1 MSATCGSAR
10 RSLARAFAAPGAA
23 PVLLFV
29 EGAAGLGKTHLLREL
44 AGLPEAPDAARV
56 WWRCGADDGPPQEAE
71 DRRKPVLLLVDDVH
85 RADEDELRRLR
96 RVLAGLEPGS
106 AAAVT
111 YRPEEL
117 PVPGMPL
124 GGSAMAYP
132 FRLTVFGDRLAPWSE
147 ERVRRAAAEVL
158 GESCTAEAVSALHG
172 RTGGVPRAVVDLLA
186 VLRDQRPAFTG
197 TAAEVA
203 AAGVPARL
211 AELVLSRTYALSSS
225 HRPLV
230 WAAAV
235 LDGPA
240 ARDELIAVSGL
251 GTGPGSHA
259 LLRALESAALAEL
272 GEGRYG
278 FAVPLSAAAV
288 HPTVP
293 GPVRQDLHR
302 RAAGV
307 LSRRQ
312 PVPWAAVGAHHR
324 AAGEYRGW
332 LRAVEKAAE
341 SAAVSGRH
349 QEAIALLERTLAT
362 PGIPPQA
369 RARLAPLLARNAV
382 TGLRSDQTVEVLAQ
396 IVRDADL
403 PPAVRGEL
411 RLDLGLM
418 LCNQMGRF
426 AEGWRV
432 LEVAAAE
439 LRAVRSVLAARAMA
453 ALVTPYWPGA
463 SLDVHRGWLIKATA
477 AADDSG
483 DDAMRTAVLAN
494 HVGLAMS
501 WADPEAWDLVE
512 RLPVRST
519 DPACARQAAR
529 GLCNAADSAV
539 WLGFYRRVDGLL
551 AEGRELAT
559 RSGAPYTEHSAS
571 GTRLLQEWWT
581 GQWLGLAKR
590 CEDFVADTADMPFL
604 ASDACV
610 VRGLLAVAQGDW
622 GEARDWLSQRGTFGT
637 ENLPVPLGATA
648 AGAVIRL
655 TLARQEVA
663 DAADQARA
671 AWTVVAEKGVWPWAA
686 ELAPWAVEALARA
699 GDRATAHAMVRDF
712 AQGLG
717 AADAPAARAALTW
730 SRAVLA
736 ESEALAEGRPDGLL
750 AAAEAY
756 RKAAAA
762 YGELPRPYSQALTT
776 EGAGRCVL
784 AADAA
789 GGARAAGVGCPDY
802 AEDGAGRTGA
812 GGPAAGGPDAGG
824 PDAGGRAGEE
834 RPGRTGPA
842 GPQDSTGPEDPVHPA
857 DQADAAHPA
866 ASAHPADP
874 AHAGRPE
881 HPGGSAHP
889 GGPAHPGDPT
899 IPEPPGDPAD
909 LAHPG
914 NPAAPGDPVAPARP
928 TDPVHPGDPAASAH
942 PTHPAR
948 PSDPA
953 PPRDPDGP
961 AAPAAPAA
969 PTCDRAAT
977 ASAIA
982 ALESCAQRFTEL
994 GAVWDATRARALLR
1008 TRQPARKGRPPGR
1021 PSHSDQLSP
1030 REAEVAQL
1038 ASSGLTNREIA
1049 ATLHLSPRTVEQHI
1063 AGAMR
1068 KTGALSRRDLP
1079 HQL

>member
-1 MSATCGSAR
+1 MIATCGSAR
-10 RSLARAFAAPGAA
+10 RSLARAFAAPDAG

-44 AGLPEAPDAARV
+44 AELPETPDVARL
-56 WWRCGADDGPPQEAE
+56 WWRCGAEGGRPEE
-71 DRRKPVLLLVDDVH
+71 DEVWREPALLLVDDVH
-85 RADEDELRRLR
+85 RADQDELRRLR
-96 RVLAGLEPGS
+96 RVLAGMEPGS

-124 GGSAMAYP
+124 GGSAMTYP
-132 FRLTVFGDRLAPWSE
+132 FRLTVLGDRLAPWDE

-158 GESCTAEAVSALHG
+158 GEGESCTAEAVSALRE

-186 VLRDQRPAFTG
+186 MLREQRPAFTG

-211 AELVLSRTYALSSS
+211 AELVLSRTYAVSPA

-251 GTGPGSHA
+251 GAVPGGDA

-278 FAVPLSAAAV
+278 FAVPLAADAV
-288 HPTVP
+288 RDTVP

-341 SAAVSGRH
+341 SAAASGRH
-349 QEAIALLERTLAT
+349 QEAITLLERTLAT

-382 TGLRSDQTVEVLAQ
+382 TGLRSDQTVEVLEQ

-418 LCNQMGRF
+418 LSNQMGRF

-439 LRAVRSVLAARAMA
+439 LREVRSVLAARAMA

-463 SLDVHRGWLIKATA
+463 SLDVHRGWLIKAAA

-512 RLPVRST
+512 RLPVQST

-551 AEGRELAT
+551 TEGRELAT

-604 ASDACV
+604 SSDAYV

-622 GEARDWLSQRGTFGT
+622 GEARAWLSQRGTFGT

-663 DAADQARA
+663 DAAEQARS
-671 AWTVVAEKGVWPWAA
+671 AWTVVADKGVWPWAA

-699 GDRATAHAMVRDF
+699 GDTATAHVMVRDF

-717 AADAPAARAALTW
+717 DADAPAARAALSW

-736 ESEALAEGRPDGLL
+736 ESEALAEGRPDGLP
-750 AAAEAY
+750 AAAETY

-762 YGELPRPYSQALTT
+762 YAELPRPYSQALTT
-776 EGAGRCVL
+776 ECAARCEL
-784 AADAA
+784 AADAE
-789 GGARAAGVGCPDY
+789 GGAVESAAAG
-802 AEDGAGRTGA
+802 
-812 GGPAAGGPDAGG
+812 
-824 PDAGGRAGEE
+824 AGES
-834 RPGRTGPA
+834 RTGPA
-842 GPQDSTGPEDPVHPA
+842 
-857 DQADAAHPA
+857 
-866 ASAHPADP
+866 ASA
-874 AHAGRPE
+874 GRE
-881 HPGGSAHP
+881 
-889 GGPAHPGDPT
+889 GPP
-899 IPEPPGDPAD
+899 
-909 LAHPG
+909 
-914 NPAAPGDPVAPARP
+914 NP
-928 TDPVHPGDPAASAH
+928 S
-942 PTHPAR
+942 
-948 PSDPA
+948 
-953 PPRDPDGP
+953 
-961 AAPAAPAA
+961 
-969 PTCDRAAT
+969 

-982 ALESCAQRFTEL
+982 ELESCAQHFTDL

-1008 TRQPARKGRPPGR
+1008 TRQPAKKGRPPGR

-1068 KTGALSRRDLP
+1068 KTGALSRRDLA
-1079 HQL
+1079 HRL

>member
-1 MSATCGSAR
+1 MIATCGSAR
-10 RSLARAFAAPGAA
+10 RSLARAFATPDAG

-44 AGLPEAPDAARV
+44 AELPETPDVARL
-56 WWRCGADDGPPQEAE
+56 WWRCGADGGRPEPAEGEAWRE
-71 DRRKPVLLLVDDVH
+71 PTLLLVDDVH

-96 RVLAGLEPGS
+96 RVLAGMEPGS

-124 GGSAMAYP
+124 GGSAMTYP
-132 FRLTVFGDRLAPWSE
+132 FRLTVLRDRLAPWDE
-147 ERVRRAAAEVL
+147 ERVRRAAAEVMGE
-158 GESCTAEAVSALHG
+158 GESCTAEAVSALRE

-186 VLRDQRPAFTG
+186 MLREQRPAFTG

-211 AELVLSRTYALSSS
+211 AELVLSRTYAVSPA

-251 GTGPGSHA
+251 GAVPGGDA

-272 GEGRYG
+272 GEGRFG
-278 FAVPLSAAAV
+278 FAVPLAADAV
-288 HPTVP
+288 RDTVP

-341 SAAVSGRH
+341 SAAASGRH
-349 QEAIALLERTLAT
+349 QEAITLLERTLAT

-382 TGLRSDQTVEVLAQ
+382 TGLRSDQTVEVLEQ

-418 LCNQMGRF
+418 LSNQMGRF

-439 LRAVRSVLAARAMA
+439 LREVRSVLAARAMA

-463 SLDVHRGWLIKATA
+463 SLDVHRGWLIKAAA

-512 RLPVRST
+512 RLPVQST

-551 AEGRELAT
+551 TEGRELAT

-604 ASDACV
+604 ASDAYV

-622 GEARDWLSQRGTFGT
+622 GEARAWLSQRGTFGT

-663 DAADQARA
+663 DAAEQARA
-671 AWTVVAEKGVWPWAA
+671 AWTVVAGKGVWPWAA

-699 GDRATAHAMVRDF
+699 GDTATAHAMVRDF

-717 AADAPAARAALTW
+717 DADAPAARAALAW

-736 ESEALAEGRPDGLL
+736 ENEALAEGRPDRLPR
-750 AAAEAY
+750 AAETY

-762 YGELPRPYSQALTT
+762 YAELPRPYSQALTT
-776 EGAGRCVL
+776 ECAARCEL
-784 AADAA
+784 AADAE
-789 GGARAAGVGCPDY
+789 GGAG
-802 AEDGAGRTGA
+802 ES
-812 GGPAAGGPDAGG
+812 AAGG
-824 PDAGGRAGEE
+824 AGEE
-834 RPGRTGPA
+834 RTG
-842 GPQDSTGPEDPVHPA
+842 
-857 DQADAAHPA
+857 PA
-866 ASAHPADP
+866 ASA
-874 AHAGRPE
+874 GPE
-881 HPGGSAHP
+881 S
-889 GGPAHPGDPT
+889 
-899 IPEPPGDPAD
+899 PP
-909 LAHPG
+909 
-914 NPAAPGDPVAPARP
+914 NP
-928 TDPVHPGDPAASAH
+928 S
-942 PTHPAR
+942 
-948 PSDPA
+948 
-953 PPRDPDGP
+953 
-961 AAPAAPAA
+961 
-969 PTCDRAAT
+969 

-982 ALESCAQRFTEL
+982 ELESCAQHFTDL
-994 GAVWDATRARALLR
+994 GAVWDATRSRALLR
-1008 TRQPARKGRPPGR
+1008 TRQPAKKGRPPGR

-1063 AGAMR
+1063 ASAMR
-1068 KTGALSRRDLP
+1068 KTGALSRRDLA
-1079 HQL
+1079 HRL

>member
-1 MSATCGSAR
+1 MADVIATCGSAR
-10 RSLARAFAAPGAA
+10 RSLARAFADRDAG

-29 EGAAGLGKTHLLREL
+29 EGSAGLGKTHLLRGL
-44 AGLPEAPDAARV
+44 AELPETPDVARL
-56 WWRCGADDGPPQEAE
+56 WWRCGAAGGGPEEDEAWRE
-71 DRRKPVLLLVDDVH
+71 PTLLLVDDVH
-85 RADEDELRRLR
+85 QADEDELRRLR
-96 RVLAGLEPGS
+96 RVLAGMEPGS
-106 AAAVT
+106 AAAVA

-124 GGSAMAYP
+124 GGTAMTYP
-132 FRLTVFGDRLAPWSE
+132 FRLTVLRDRLAPWDE

-158 GESCTAEAVSALHG
+158 GGSESCTAEAVSALRE

-186 VLRDQRPAFTG
+186 MLREQRPAFTG

-203 AAGVPARL
+203 AAGVPTRL
-211 AELVLSRTYALSSS
+211 AELVLSRTYALSPA

-240 ARDELIAVSGL
+240 ARDDLIAVAGL
-251 GTGPGSHA
+251 GAVPGSDA

-278 FAVPLSAAAV
+278 FAVPLAAAAV
-288 HPTVP
+288 RDTVP

-302 RAAGV
+302 RAARV
-307 LSRRQ
+307 LRRGQ
-312 PVPWAAVGAHHR
+312 PVAWAAVGEHHR
-324 AAGEYRGW
+324 AAGDYRGW

-341 SAAVSGRH
+341 SAASSGRH
-349 QEAIALLERTLAT
+349 QEAITLLERTLAT

-382 TGLRSDQTVEVLAQ
+382 TGLRSDQTVEVLEQ

-418 LCNQMGRF
+418 LSNQMGRF
-426 AEGWRV
+426 EEGWRV

-439 LRAVRSVLAARAMA
+439 LREVRSALAARAMA

-463 SLDVHRGWLIKATA
+463 SLDVHRGWLIKASA

-501 WADPEAWDLVE
+501 WADPEAWDLVA
-512 RLPVRST
+512 RLPVQST
-519 DPACARQAAR
+519 DPACVRQAAR

-571 GTRLLQEWWT
+571 GTRLLQEFWT

-590 CEDFVADTADMPFL
+590 CEEFVADTADMPFL
-604 ASDACV
+604 SSDAYV

-622 GEARDWLSQRGTFGT
+622 GEARSWLSQRGTFGT

-663 DAADQARA
+663 DAAEQARA

-699 GDRATAHAMVRDF
+699 GDTATAHAMVRDF

-717 AADAPAARAALTW
+717 EADAPAARAALSW

-736 ESEALAEGRPDGLL
+736 ESEALGEGRPDGLL
-750 AAAEAY
+750 AAAETY

-762 YGELPRPYSQALTT
+762 YAELPRPYSQALTT

-789 GGARAAGVGCPDY
+789 GGGGEAGD
-802 AEDGAGRTGA
+802 
-812 GGPAAGGPDAGG
+812 
-824 PDAGGRAGEE
+824 
-834 RPGRTGPA
+834 
-842 GPQDSTGPEDPVHPA
+842 
-857 DQADAAHPA
+857 
-866 ASAHPADP
+866 
-874 AHAGRPE
+874 
-881 HPGGSAHP
+881 GGSDESSS
-889 GGPAHPGDPT
+889 GT
-899 IPEPPGDPAD
+899 
-909 LAHPG
+909 
-914 NPAAPGDPVAPARP
+914 
-928 TDPVHPGDPAASAH
+928 
-942 PTHPAR
+942 
-948 PSDPA
+948 
-953 PPRDPDGP
+953 
-961 AAPAAPAA
+961 AAPAGSEGPASPPGSA
-969 PTCDRAAT
+969 CDRAAT

-982 ALESCAQRFTEL
+982 ELESCAQQFTDL

-1068 KTGALSRRDLP
+1068 KTGALSRRDLA
-1079 HQL
+1079 HRL

>member
-1 MSATCGSAR
+1 MVGPGPGTTESEGGDVIATYGSALR
-10 RSLARAFAAPGAA
+10 FLARACADRDAE
-23 PVLLFV
+23 PVLLYV
-29 EGAAGLGKTHLLREL
+29 EGSAGLGKSHLLREL
-44 AGLPEAPDAARV
+44 ADLPGTPDVART
-56 WWRCGADDGPPQEAE
+56 WWRCGADGGQPEEDGFWREPT
-71 DRRKPVLLLVDDVH
+71 LLLVDDAH
-85 RADEDELRRLR
+85 RAGEDELRRLR

-106 AAAVT
+106 AATVT

-124 GGSAMAYP
+124 GGSAMTYP
-132 FRLTVFGDRLAPWSE
+132 DRLTVLGHRLAPWDE
-147 ERVRRAAAEVL
+147 EHVRRTAAEAL
-158 GESCTAEAVSALHG
+158 GESALTAEAVKALRE

-186 VLRDQRPAFTG
+186 MLREQRPAFTG

-203 AAGVPARL
+203 AAGVPVRP
-211 AELVLSRTYALSSS
+211 AELVLSRTYALSSA

-251 GTGPGSHA
+251 GAVPGGGA
-259 LLRALESAALAEL
+259 LLRALESAALTEL

-278 FAVPLSAAAV
+278 FAVPLVASAVRA
-288 HPTVP
+288 TVP

-312 PVPWAAVGAHHR
+312 PVAWAAVGEHLR
-324 AAGEYRGW
+324 AAGEYRRW
-332 LRAVEKAAE
+332 LRTVEKAAE
-341 SAAVSGRH
+341 SAAASGRH
-349 QEAIALLERTLAT
+349 QEAITLLERTLAT
-362 PGIPPQA
+362 PGIPPQD

-396 IVRDADL
+396 IVQDAAL

-418 LCNQMGRF
+418 LCNQMGRYT
-426 AEGWRV
+426 EGWQV
-432 LEVAAAE
+432 LQIAAAE
-439 LRAVRSVLAARAMA
+439 LREVRSVLAARAMA

-463 SLDVHRGWLIKATA
+463 SLDVHRGWLIKAVA

-483 DDAMRTAVLAN
+483 DEAMRTAVLAN

-501 WADPEAWDLVE
+501 WADPEAWDLVR

-539 WLGFYRRVDGLL
+539 WLGFYGRVDGLL
-551 AEGRELAT
+551 TEGRKLAMRT
-559 RSGAPYTEHSAS
+559 GAPYTEHSAS

-590 CEDFVADTADMPFL
+590 CEDFIADTADMPFL
-604 ASDACV
+604 ASDAYV

-622 GEARDWLSQRGTFGT
+622 AEARSWLSQRGTFGT

-655 TLARQEVA
+655 TLARQEVT
-663 DAADQARA
+663 AAAEQARA
-671 AWTVVAEKGVWPWAA
+671 AWAVVAEKGVWPWAA

-699 GDRATAHAMVRDF
+699 GDTDTAHAMVRDF
-712 AQGLG
+712 ARGLG
-717 AADAPAARAALTW
+717 EGDAPAARAALVW

-736 ESEALAEGRPDGLL
+736 ESEALAQGRPSGLL
-750 AAAEAY
+750 TAAESY
-756 RKAAAA
+756 RQASAA
-762 YGELPRPYSQALTT
+762 YAELPRPYSQALTT

-784 AADAA
+784 AADTAGEAGAGEAGAGLA
-789 GGARAAGVGCPDY
+789 GGD
-802 AEDGAGRTGA
+802 T
-812 GGPAAGGPDAGG
+812 
-824 PDAGGRAGEE
+824 
-834 RPGRTGPA
+834 
-842 GPQDSTGPEDPVHPA
+842 
-857 DQADAAHPA
+857 A
-866 ASAHPADP
+866 ASTVPVPDH
-874 AHAGRPE
+874 
-881 HPGGSAHP
+881 
-889 GGPAHPGDPT
+889 GP
-899 IPEPPGDPAD
+899 
-909 LAHPG
+909 
-914 NPAAPGDPVAPARP
+914 
-928 TDPVHPGDPAASAH
+928 
-942 PTHPAR
+942 
-948 PSDPA
+948 
-953 PPRDPDGP
+953 
-961 AAPAAPAA
+961 
-969 PTCDRAAT
+969 T

-982 ALESCAQRFTEL
+982 ELESCAQHFTDL

-1008 TRQPARKGRPPGR
+1008 TRQPAKKGRPPGR

-1068 KTGALSRRDLP
+1068 KTGALSRRDLAHRLRRTP
-1079 HQL
+1079 

>member
-1 MSATCGSAR
+1 MIATCGSAR
-10 RSLARAFAAPGAA
+10 RSLARALAAPDAG

-44 AGLPEAPDAARV
+44 ADLPETPDVARL
-56 WWRCGADDGPPQEAE
+56 WWRCGVDGGRPEPAE
-71 DRRKPVLLLVDDVH
+71 GEVWREPTLLLVDDVH

-96 RVLAGLEPGS
+96 RVLAGMEHGS

-124 GGSAMAYP
+124 GGSAMTYP
-132 FRLTVFGDRLAPWSE
+132 FRLTVLRNRLAPWDE
-147 ERVRRAAAEVL
+147 ERVRRAAAEAL
-158 GESCTAEAVSALHG
+158 GEGAGCTAEAVSALCE

-186 VLRDQRPAFTG
+186 ILREQRPAFTG
-197 TAAEVA
+197 TAAEVT

-211 AELVLSRTYALSSS
+211 AELVLSRTYAVPSA

-240 ARDELIAVSGL
+240 ARDELIGVSGL
-251 GTGPGSHA
+251 GAVPGGDA

-278 FAVPLSAAAV
+278 FAVPLAASAVRDA
-288 HPTVP
+288 VP

-312 PVPWAAVGAHHR
+312 PVPWAVVGAHHR

-341 SAAVSGRH
+341 SAAASGRH
-349 QEAIALLERTLAT
+349 QEAITLLERTLAT

-396 IVRDADL
+396 IVQDADL

-418 LCNQMGRF
+418 LSNQMGRF

-439 LRAVRSVLAARAMA
+439 LREVRSVLAARAMA

-463 SLDVHRGWLIKATA
+463 SLDVHRGWLIKAAA

-512 RLPVRST
+512 RLPVQST

-604 ASDACV
+604 ASDAYV

-622 GEARDWLSQRGTFGT
+622 GEARAWLSQRGTFGT

-663 DAADQARA
+663 DAAEQARA

-699 GDRATAHAMVRDF
+699 GDTATAHTMVRDF

-717 AADAPAARAALTW
+717 DADAPAARAALAW
-730 SRAVLA
+730 SRAALA
-736 ESEALAEGRPDGLL
+736 ESEALAEGRPDGLP

-762 YGELPRPYSQALTT
+762 YAELPRPYSRTLTT
-776 EGAGRCVL
+776 ECAARCVL
-784 AADAA
+784 AADAM
-789 GGARAAGVGCPDY
+789 GGAK
-802 AEDGAGRTGA
+802 E
-812 GGPAAGGPDAGG
+812 PAAVC
-824 PDAGGRAGEE
+824 AGEGHS
-834 RPGRTGPA
+834 GRTGPA
-842 GPQDSTGPEDPVHPA
+842 
-857 DQADAAHPA
+857 
-866 ASAHPADP
+866 ASAC
-874 AHAGRPE
+874 PE
-881 HPGGSAHP
+881 
-889 GGPAHPGDPT
+889 GPPDPT
-899 IPEPPGDPAD
+899 AW
-909 LAHPG
+909 A
-914 NPAAPGDPVAPARP
+914 VAE
-928 TDPVHPGDPAASAH
+928 
-942 PTHPAR
+942 
-948 PSDPA
+948 
-953 PPRDPDGP
+953 
-961 AAPAAPAA
+961 
-969 PTCDRAAT
+969 
-977 ASAIA
+977 
-982 ALESCAQRFTEL
+982 LESCAQHFTDL

-1008 TRQPARKGRPPGR
+1008 TRQPAKKGRPPGR

-1038 ASSGLTNREIA
+1038 AASGLTNREIA

-1068 KTGALSRRDLP
+1068 KTGALSRRDLA
-1079 HQL
+1079 HRI

>member
-1 MSATCGSAR
+1 MIATCGSAR
-10 RSLARAFAAPGAA
+10 RSLARAFAAPDAG

-44 AGLPEAPDAARV
+44 AELPGTPDVARL
-56 WWRCGADDGPPQEAE
+56 WWRCGADGGRPEPAE
-71 DRRKPVLLLVDDVH
+71 GEVWREPTLLLVDDVH

-96 RVLAGLEPGS
+96 RVLAGIKPGS

-124 GGSAMAYP
+124 GGSAMTYP
-132 FRLTVFGDRLAPWSE
+132 FRLTVLGDRLAPWGE
-147 ERVRRAAAEVL
+147 DRVRRAAAEVL
-158 GESCTAEAVSALHG
+158 GESCTAEAVSALRE

-186 VLRDQRPAFTG
+186 MLREQRPAFTG

-211 AELVLSRTYALSSS
+211 AELVLSRTYAVSSA

-251 GTGPGSHA
+251 GAVPGSDA

-278 FAVPLSAAAV
+278 FAVPLAADAV
-288 HPTVP
+288 RDTVP

-341 SAAVSGRH
+341 SAAASGRH
-349 QEAIALLERTLAT
+349 QEAITLLERTLAT

-382 TGLRSDQTVEVLAQ
+382 TGLRSDQTVEVLEQ
-396 IVRDADL
+396 IVQDADL

-418 LCNQMGRF
+418 LSNQMGRF

-439 LRAVRSVLAARAMA
+439 LREVRSVLAARAMA

-463 SLDVHRGWLIKATA
+463 SLDVHRGWLIKAAA

-512 RLPVRST
+512 RLPVQST

-604 ASDACV
+604 SSDAYV

-622 GEARDWLSQRGTFGT
+622 GEARAWLSQRGTFGT

-663 DAADQARA
+663 DAAEQARA
-671 AWTVVAEKGVWPWAA
+671 AWTVVADKGVWPWAA

-699 GDRATAHAMVRDF
+699 GDTATAHAMVRDF

-717 AADAPAARAALTW
+717 DADAPAARAALSW

-736 ESEALAEGRPDGLL
+736 ESEALAEGRPDGLP
-750 AAAEAY
+750 AAAETY

-762 YGELPRPYSQALTT
+762 YAELPRPYSQALTT
-776 EGAGRCVL
+776 ECAARCEL
-784 AADAA
+784 AADAV
-789 GGARAAGVGCPDY
+789 GGAEGGAGESAAAG
-802 AEDGAGRTGA
+802 
-812 GGPAAGGPDAGG
+812 
-824 PDAGGRAGEE
+824 AGE
-834 RPGRTGPA
+834 GRTGPA
-842 GPQDSTGPEDPVHPA
+842 
-857 DQADAAHPA
+857 
-866 ASAHPADP
+866 ASA
-874 AHAGRPE
+874 
-881 HPGGSAHP
+881 GSE
-889 GGPAHPGDPT
+889 GPP
-899 IPEPPGDPAD
+899 
-909 LAHPG
+909 
-914 NPAAPGDPVAPARP
+914 NP
-928 TDPVHPGDPAASAH
+928 
-942 PTHPAR
+942 
-948 PSDPA
+948 
-953 PPRDPDGP
+953 
-961 AAPAAPAA
+961 
-969 PTCDRAAT
+969 T

-982 ALESCAQRFTEL
+982 ELESCAQHFTDL

-1008 TRQPARKGRPPGR
+1008 TRQPAKKGRPPGR

-1068 KTGALSRRDLP
+1068 KTGALSRRDLA
-1079 HQL
+1079 HRL

>member
-1 MSATCGSAR
+1 MIATCGSAR
-10 RSLARAFAAPGAA
+10 RSLARAFAAPDAG

-44 AGLPEAPDAARV
+44 AELPGTPDVARL
-56 WWRCGADDGPPQEAE
+56 WWRCGADGGRPEPAE
-71 DRRKPVLLLVDDVH
+71 GEVWREPTLLLVDDVH

-96 RVLAGLEPGS
+96 RVLAAMEPGS

-124 GGSAMAYP
+124 GGSAMTYP
-132 FRLTVFGDRLAPWSE
+132 FRLTVLGDRLAPWDE
-147 ERVRRAAAEVL
+147 DRVRRAAAEVL
-158 GESCTAEAVSALHG
+158 GESCTAEAVSALRE

-186 VLRDQRPAFTG
+186 MLREQRPAFTG

-203 AAGVPARL
+203 TAGVPARL
-211 AELVLSRTYALSSS
+211 AELVLSRTYAVSPA

-251 GTGPGSHA
+251 GAVPGSDA

-278 FAVPLSAAAV
+278 FAVPLAADAV
-288 HPTVP
+288 RDTVP

-341 SAAVSGRH
+341 SAAASGRH
-349 QEAIALLERTLAT
+349 QEAITLLERTLAT

-382 TGLRSDQTVEVLAQ
+382 TGLRSDQTVEVLEQ

-418 LCNQMGRF
+418 LSNQMGRF

-439 LRAVRSVLAARAMA
+439 LREVRSVLAARAMA

-463 SLDVHRGWLIKATA
+463 SLDVHRGWLIKAAA

-512 RLPVRST
+512 RLPVQST

-551 AEGRELAT
+551 TEGRELAT

-604 ASDACV
+604 ASDAYV

-622 GEARDWLSQRGTFGT
+622 GEARAWLSQRGTFGT

-663 DAADQARA
+663 DAAEQARA
-671 AWTVVAEKGVWPWAA
+671 AWTVVADKGVWPWAA

-699 GDRATAHAMVRDF
+699 GDTATAHSMVRDF

-717 AADAPAARAALTW
+717 DADAPAARAALTW

-736 ESEALAEGRPDGLL
+736 ESEALAEGRPDRLPK
-750 AAAEAY
+750 AAETY

-762 YGELPRPYSQALTT
+762 YAELPRPYSQALTT
-776 EGAGRCVL
+776 ECAARCEL
-784 AADAA
+784 AADAEA
-789 GGARAAGVGCPDY
+789 GVEGGAGEPGAAG
-802 AEDGAGRTGA
+802 
-812 GGPAAGGPDAGG
+812 
-824 PDAGGRAGEE
+824 AGE
-834 RPGRTGPA
+834 GRTGPA
-842 GPQDSTGPEDPVHPA
+842 APAGPESSPN
-857 DQADAAHPA
+857 
-866 ASAHPADP
+866 SA
-874 AHAGRPE
+874 
-881 HPGGSAHP
+881 
-889 GGPAHPGDPT
+889 T
-899 IPEPPGDPAD
+899 
-909 LAHPG
+909 
-914 NPAAPGDPVAPARP
+914 
-928 TDPVHPGDPAASAH
+928 
-942 PTHPAR
+942 
-948 PSDPA
+948 
-953 PPRDPDGP
+953 
-961 AAPAAPAA
+961 
-969 PTCDRAAT
+969 T
-977 ASAIA
+977 ASAVA
-982 ALESCAQRFTEL
+982 ELECCAQHFTDL

-1068 KTGALSRRDLP
+1068 KTGALSRRDLT
-1079 HQL
+1079 HRL

>member
-1 MSATCGSAR
+1 MIATCGSAR
-10 RSLARAFAAPGAA
+10 RSLARAFAAPDAG

-29 EGAAGLGKTHLLREL
+29 EGSAGLGKTHLLREL
-44 AGLPEAPDAARV
+44 AELPETPDVARL
-56 WWRCGADDGPPQEAE
+56 WWRCGADGGRPEPAEGEAWRE
-71 DRRKPVLLLVDDVH
+71 PTLLLVDDVH

-96 RVLAGLEPGS
+96 RVLAGMEPGS

-124 GGSAMAYP
+124 GGSAMTYP
-132 FRLTVFGDRLAPWSE
+132 FRLTVLRDRLAPWDE

-158 GESCTAEAVSALHG
+158 GEGESCTAEAVSALRE

-186 VLRDQRPAFTG
+186 MLREQRPAFTG

-211 AELVLSRTYALSSS
+211 AELVLSRTYAVSPA

-251 GTGPGSHA
+251 GAVPGGDA

-278 FAVPLSAAAV
+278 FAVPLAADAV
-288 HPTVP
+288 RDTVP
-293 GPVRQDLHR
+293 GSVRQDLHR

-341 SAAVSGRH
+341 SAAASGRH
-349 QEAIALLERTLAT
+349 QEAITLLERTLAT

-382 TGLRSDQTVEVLAQ
+382 TGLRSDQTVEVLEQ
-396 IVRDADL
+396 IVQDADL

-418 LCNQMGRF
+418 LSNQMGRF

-439 LRAVRSVLAARAMA
+439 LREVRSVLAARAMA

-463 SLDVHRGWLIKATA
+463 SLDVHRGWLIKAAA

-512 RLPVRST
+512 RLPVQST

-551 AEGRELAT
+551 TEGRELAT

-604 ASDACV
+604 ASDAYV

-622 GEARDWLSQRGTFGT
+622 VEARAWLSQRGTFGT

-663 DAADQARA
+663 DAAEKARA
-671 AWTVVAEKGVWPWAA
+671 AWTVVADKGVWPWAA

-699 GDRATAHAMVRDF
+699 GDTATAHAMVRDF

-717 AADAPAARAALTW
+717 DADAPAARAALSW

-736 ESEALAEGRPDGLL
+736 ESEAMAEGRPDSLS
-750 AAAEAY
+750 AAAETY

-762 YGELPRPYSQALTT
+762 YAELPRPYSQALTT
-776 EGAGRCVL
+776 ECAARCEL
-784 AADAA
+784 AADAE
-789 GGARAAGVGCPDY
+789 GGAGESAAAG
-802 AEDGAGRTGA
+802 
-812 GGPAAGGPDAGG
+812 
-824 PDAGGRAGEE
+824 AGE
-834 RPGRTGPA
+834 GRTGPA
-842 GPQDSTGPEDPVHPA
+842 ASAGPQGPP
-857 DQADAAHPA
+857 
-866 ASAHPADP
+866 
-874 AHAGRPE
+874 
-881 HPGGSAHP
+881 
-889 GGPAHPGDPT
+889 
-899 IPEPPGDPAD
+899 
-909 LAHPG
+909 
-914 NPAAPGDPVAPARP
+914 NP
-928 TDPVHPGDPAASAH
+928 
-942 PTHPAR
+942 
-948 PSDPA
+948 
-953 PPRDPDGP
+953 
-961 AAPAAPAA
+961 
-969 PTCDRAAT
+969 
-977 ASAIA
+977 SAIA
-982 ALESCAQRFTEL
+982 ELESCAQHFTDL

-1008 TRQPARKGRPPGR
+1008 TWQPARKGRPPGR

-1068 KTGALSRRDLP
+1068 KTGALSRRDLA
-1079 HQL
+1079 HRL

>member
-1 MSATCGSAR
+1 MGLGITVVGPGHGTTESEGGDVIATCGSAR
-10 RSLARAFAAPGAA
+10 RSLARAFAAPDAG

-44 AGLPEAPDAARV
+44 ADLPETPDVARL
-56 WWRCGADDGPPQEAE
+56 WWRCGAEGGRPEE
-71 DRRKPVLLLVDDVH
+71 DEVWREPALLLVDDVH

-96 RVLAGLEPGS
+96 RVLEGMEPGS

-124 GGSAMAYP
+124 GGSAMTYP
-132 FRLTVFGDRLAPWSE
+132 FRLTVLGDRLAPWDE
-147 ERVRRAAAEVL
+147 ERVRRAAADVL
-158 GESCTAEAVSALHG
+158 GESCTAEVVSALRE

-186 VLRDQRPAFTG
+186 MLREQRPGFTG

-211 AELVLSRTYALSSS
+211 AELVLSRTYAVSSA

-240 ARDELIAVSGL
+240 ARDELIGVSGL
-251 GTGPGSHA
+251 GAVPGSDA
-259 LLRALESAALAEL
+259 LLRALASAALAEL

-278 FAVPLSAAAV
+278 FAVPLAAGAV
-288 HPTVP
+288 RDTVP

-312 PVPWAAVGAHHR
+312 PVPWAAVSAHHR

-341 SAAVSGRH
+341 SASASGRH
-349 QEAIALLERTLAT
+349 QEAITLLERTLAT

-396 IVRDADL
+396 IVQDADL

-418 LCNQMGRF
+418 LSNQMGRF

-439 LRAVRSVLAARAMA
+439 LREVRSVLAARAMA

-463 SLDVHRGWLIKATA
+463 SLDVHRGWLIKAAA

-512 RLPVRST
+512 RLPVQST

-604 ASDACV
+604 ASDAYV

-622 GEARDWLSQRGTFGT
+622 GEARAWLSQRGTFGT

-663 DAADQARA
+663 DAAEQARA

-699 GDRATAHAMVRDF
+699 GDTDTAHAMVRDF

-717 AADAPAARAALTW
+717 DADAPAARAALAW

-736 ESEALAEGRPDGLL
+736 ENEALAEGRPDRLP
-750 AAAEAY
+750 AAAETY

-762 YGELPRPYSQALTT
+762 YAALPRPYSEALTT
-776 EGAGRCVL
+776 ECAARCVL
-784 AADAA
+784 AADTV
-789 GGARAAGVGCPDY
+789 GGEA
-802 AEDGAGRTGA
+802 
-812 GGPAAGGPDAGG
+812 PAHSAD
-824 PDAGGRAGEE
+824 
-834 RPGRTGPA
+834 PA
-842 GPQDSTGPEDPVHPA
+842 GPKA
-857 DQADAAHPA
+857 LA
-866 ASAHPADP
+866 ASASPAD
-874 AHAGRPE
+874 E
-881 HPGGSAHP
+881 
-889 GGPAHPGDPT
+889 
-899 IPEPPGDPAD
+899 
-909 LAHPG
+909 
-914 NPAAPGDPVAPARP
+914 
-928 TDPVHPGDPAASAH
+928 
-942 PTHPAR
+942 
-948 PSDPA
+948 
-953 PPRDPDGP
+953 
-961 AAPAAPAA
+961 
-969 PTCDRAAT
+969 RATA

-982 ALESCAQRFTEL
+982 ELESCAQHFTDL

-1068 KTGALSRRDLP
+1068 KTGALSRRDLA
-1079 HQL
+1079 HRL

>member
-29 EGAAGLGKTHLLREL
+29 EGAAGLGKTHMLREL

-56 WWRCGADDGPPQEAE
+56 WWRCGADDGPPPEAE
-71 DRRKPVLLLVDDVH
+71 DRREPILLLVDDVH

-124 GGSAMAYP
+124 GGSGMAYP

-211 AELVLSRTYALSSS
+211 AELVLSRTYALSSA

-251 GTGPGSHA
+251 GAGPGSHA

-789 GGARAAGVGCPDY
+789 GGAREAGVGCPDY

-812 GGPAAGGPDAGG
+812 GGPAAGG
-824 PDAGGRAGEE
+824 RAGEE
-834 RPGRTGPA
+834 RPGRTGPADPA

-874 AHAGRPE
+874 AHAEGPE

-889 GGPAHPGDPT
+889 GDPAASAH
-899 IPEPPGDPAD
+899 PAD

-914 NPAAPGDPVAPARP
+914 NPAAPGDPAAPARP

-942 PTHPAR
+942 PSHPAR

-953 PPRDPDGP
+953 PPMDPDDP
-961 AAPAAPAA
+961 AAPAS
-969 PTCDRAAT
+969 DRAAT

>member
-1 MSATCGSAR
+1 MIATCGSAR
-10 RSLARAFAAPGAA
+10 RSLARAFAAPDAG

-44 AGLPEAPDAARV
+44 AELPGTPDVARL
-56 WWRCGADDGPPQEAE
+56 WWRCGADGGRPEPAE
-71 DRRKPVLLLVDDVH
+71 GEVWREPTLLLVDDVH

-96 RVLAGLEPGS
+96 RVLAAMEPGS

-124 GGSAMAYP
+124 GGSAMTYP
-132 FRLTVFGDRLAPWSE
+132 FRLTVLGDRLAPWDE
-147 ERVRRAAAEVL
+147 DRVRRAAAEVL
-158 GESCTAEAVSALHG
+158 GESCTAEAVSAL
-172 RTGGVPRAVVDLLA
+172 RERSGGVPRAVVDLLA
-186 VLRDQRPAFTG
+186 MLREQRPAFTG

-211 AELVLSRTYALSSS
+211 AELVLSRTYAVSPA

-251 GTGPGSHA
+251 GAVPGSDA

-278 FAVPLSAAAV
+278 FAVPLAADAV
-288 HPTVP
+288 RDTVP

-341 SAAVSGRH
+341 SAAKSGRH
-349 QEAIALLERTLAT
+349 QEAITLLERTLAT

-382 TGLRSDQTVEVLAQ
+382 TGLRSDQTVEVLEQ

-418 LCNQMGRF
+418 LSNQMGRF

-439 LRAVRSVLAARAMA
+439 LREVRSVLAARAMA

-463 SLDVHRGWLIKATA
+463 SLDVHRGWLIKAAA

-512 RLPVRST
+512 RLPVQST

-551 AEGRELAT
+551 TEGRELAT

-604 ASDACV
+604 SSDAYV

-622 GEARDWLSQRGTFGT
+622 GEARAWLSQRGTFGT

-663 DAADQARA
+663 DAAEQARA
-671 AWTVVAEKGVWPWAA
+671 AWTVVADKGVWPWAA

-699 GDRATAHAMVRDF
+699 GDTATAHSMVRDF

-717 AADAPAARAALTW
+717 DADAPAARAALTW

-736 ESEALAEGRPDGLL
+736 ESEALAEGRPDGLP
-750 AAAEAY
+750 AAAETY

-762 YGELPRPYSQALTT
+762 YAELPRPYSQALTT
-776 EGAGRCVL
+776 ECAARCVL
-784 AADAA
+784 AADTEGGAEGGAGESAAA
-789 GGARAAGVGCPDY
+789 G
-802 AEDGAGRTGA
+802 
-812 GGPAAGGPDAGG
+812 
-824 PDAGGRAGEE
+824 AGE
-834 RPGRTGPA
+834 GR
-842 GPQDSTGPEDPVHPA
+842 S
-857 DQADAAHPA
+857 
-866 ASAHPADP
+866 
-874 AHAGRPE
+874 
-881 HPGGSAHP
+881 
-889 GGPAHPGDPT
+889 
-899 IPEPPGDPAD
+899 
-909 LAHPG
+909 
-914 NPAAPGDPVAPARP
+914 
-928 TDPVHPGDPAASAH
+928 
-942 PTHPAR
+942 
-948 PSDPA
+948 
-953 PPRDPDGP
+953 GP
-961 AAPAAPAA
+961 AAPAGPESPPNPA
-969 PTCDRAAT
+969 TT

-982 ALESCAQRFTEL
+982 ELESCAQHFTDL

-1008 TRQPARKGRPPGR
+1008 TRQPAKKGRPPGR

-1068 KTGALSRRDLP
+1068 KTGALSRRDLT
-1079 HQL
+1079 HRL

>member
-1 MSATCGSAR
+1 MIATCGSAR
-10 RSLARAFAAPGAA
+10 RSLARAFAAPDAG

-44 AGLPEAPDAARV
+44 ADLPETPDVARL
-56 WWRCGADDGPPQEAE
+56 WWRCGTDGGRPEQDEGEVWREPT
-71 DRRKPVLLLVDDVH
+71 LLLVDDVH

-96 RVLAGLEPGS
+96 RVLAGMEPGS

-124 GGSAMAYP
+124 GGSAMTYP
-132 FRLTVFGDRLAPWSE
+132 FRLTVLGDRLAPWDE

-158 GESCTAEAVSALHG
+158 GEGESCTAEAVSALCE

-186 VLRDQRPAFTG
+186 MLREQRPAFTG

-211 AELVLSRTYALSSS
+211 AELVLCRTYAVSSA

-251 GTGPGSHA
+251 GAAPGGDA

-278 FAVPLSAAAV
+278 FAVPLAAAAV
-288 HPTVP
+288 RDTVP

-302 RAAGV
+302 RAAGI

-341 SAAVSGRH
+341 SAAASGRH
-349 QEAIALLERTLAT
+349 QEAITLLERTLAT

-382 TGLRSDQTVEVLAQ
+382 TGLRSDQTVEVLEQ

-418 LCNQMGRF
+418 LSNQMGRF

-439 LRAVRSVLAARAMA
+439 LREVRSVLAARAMA

-463 SLDVHRGWLIKATA
+463 SLDVHRGWLIKAAA

-512 RLPVRST
+512 RLPVQST

-604 ASDACV
+604 SSDAYV

-622 GEARDWLSQRGTFGT
+622 GEARAWLSQRGTFGT

-663 DAADQARA
+663 DAAEQARA

-699 GDRATAHAMVRDF
+699 GDTATAHSMVRDF

-717 AADAPAARAALTW
+717 DADAPAARAALAW

-736 ESEALAEGRPDGLL
+736 ENEALAEGRPDGLP
-750 AAAEAY
+750 AAAETY

-762 YGELPRPYSQALTT
+762 YAELPRPYSQALTT
-776 EGAGRCVL
+776 ECAARCEL

-789 GGARAAGVGCPDY
+789 GGAEG
-802 AEDGAGRTGA
+802 GAGESAASGA
-812 GGPAAGGPDAGG
+812 G
-824 PDAGGRAGEE
+824 E
-834 RPGRTGPA
+834 GRTGPA
-842 GPQDSTGPEDPVHPA
+842 APAGPE
-857 DQADAAHPA
+857 
-866 ASAHPADP
+866 
-874 AHAGRPE
+874 
-881 HPGGSAHP
+881 
-889 GGPAHPGDPT
+889 GPP
-899 IPEPPGDPAD
+899 
-909 LAHPG
+909 
-914 NPAAPGDPVAPARP
+914 NP
-928 TDPVHPGDPAASAH
+928 
-942 PTHPAR
+942 
-948 PSDPA
+948 
-953 PPRDPDGP
+953 
-961 AAPAAPAA
+961 
-969 PTCDRAAT
+969 T

-982 ALESCAQRFTEL
+982 ELESCAQHFTDL

-1008 TRQPARKGRPPGR
+1008 TRQPAKKGRPPGR

-1068 KTGALSRRDLP
+1068 KTGALSRRDLA
-1079 HQL
+1079 HRL

>member
-1 MSATCGSAR
+1 MIATCGSAR
-10 RSLARAFAAPGAA
+10 RSLARAFAAPDAG

-44 AGLPEAPDAARV
+44 AELPGTPDVARL
-56 WWRCGADDGPPQEAE
+56 WWRCGADGGRPEPAE
-71 DRRKPVLLLVDDVH
+71 GEVWREPTLLLVDDVH

-96 RVLAGLEPGS
+96 RVLAGIKPGS

-124 GGSAMAYP
+124 GGSAMTYP
-132 FRLTVFGDRLAPWSE
+132 FRLTVLGDRLAPWGE
-147 ERVRRAAAEVL
+147 DRVRRAAAEVL
-158 GESCTAEAVSALHG
+158 GESCTAEAVSALRE

-186 VLRDQRPAFTG
+186 MLREQRPAFTG

-211 AELVLSRTYALSSS
+211 AELVLSRTYAVSSA

-251 GTGPGSHA
+251 GAVPGSDA

-278 FAVPLSAAAV
+278 FAVPLAADAV
-288 HPTVP
+288 RDTVP

-341 SAAVSGRH
+341 SAAASGRH
-349 QEAIALLERTLAT
+349 QEAITLLERTLAT

-382 TGLRSDQTVEVLAQ
+382 TGLRSDQTVEVLEQ
-396 IVRDADL
+396 IVQDADL

-418 LCNQMGRF
+418 LSNQMGRF

-439 LRAVRSVLAARAMA
+439 LREVRSVLAARAMA

-463 SLDVHRGWLIKATA
+463 SLDVHRGWLIKAAA

-512 RLPVRST
+512 RLPVQST

-604 ASDACV
+604 SSDAYV

-622 GEARDWLSQRGTFGT
+622 GEARAWLSQRGTFGT

-663 DAADQARA
+663 DAAEQARA
-671 AWTVVAEKGVWPWAA
+671 AWTVVADKGVWPWAA

-699 GDRATAHAMVRDF
+699 GDTATAHAMVRDF

-717 AADAPAARAALTW
+717 DADAPAARAALSW

-736 ESEALAEGRPDGLL
+736 ESEALAEGRPDGLP
-750 AAAEAY
+750 AAAETY

-762 YGELPRPYSQALTT
+762 YAELPRPYSQALTT
-776 EGAGRCVL
+776 ECAARCEL

-789 GGARAAGVGCPDY
+789 GGAEGGAGESAAAG
-802 AEDGAGRTGA
+802 
-812 GGPAAGGPDAGG
+812 
-824 PDAGGRAGEE
+824 AGE
-834 RPGRTGPA
+834 GRTGPA
-842 GPQDSTGPEDPVHPA
+842 ASAGPE
-857 DQADAAHPA
+857 
-866 ASAHPADP
+866 
-874 AHAGRPE
+874 
-881 HPGGSAHP
+881 
-889 GGPAHPGDPT
+889 GPP
-899 IPEPPGDPAD
+899 
-909 LAHPG
+909 
-914 NPAAPGDPVAPARP
+914 NP
-928 TDPVHPGDPAASAH
+928 
-942 PTHPAR
+942 
-948 PSDPA
+948 
-953 PPRDPDGP
+953 
-961 AAPAAPAA
+961 
-969 PTCDRAAT
+969 T

-982 ALESCAQRFTEL
+982 ELESCAQHFTDL

-1008 TRQPARKGRPPGR
+1008 TRQPAKKGRPPGR

-1068 KTGALSRRDLP
+1068 KTGALSRRDLA
-1079 HQL
+1079 HRL

>member
-1 MSATCGSAR
+1 MIATCGSAR
-10 RSLARAFAAPGAA
+10 RSLARAFAAPDAG

-44 AGLPEAPDAARV
+44 AELPGTPDVARL
-56 WWRCGADDGPPQEAE
+56 WWRCGADGGRPEPAE
-71 DRRKPVLLLVDDVH
+71 GEVWREPTLLLVDDVH

-96 RVLAGLEPGS
+96 RVLAGIKPGS

-124 GGSAMAYP
+124 GGSAMTYP
-132 FRLTVFGDRLAPWSE
+132 FRLTVLGDRLAPWGE
-147 ERVRRAAAEVL
+147 DRVRRAAAEVL
-158 GESCTAEAVSALHG
+158 GESCTAEAVSALRE

-186 VLRDQRPAFTG
+186 MLREQRPAFTG

-211 AELVLSRTYALSSS
+211 AELVLSRTYAVSSA

-251 GTGPGSHA
+251 GAVPGGDA
-259 LLRALESAALAEL
+259 LLRALESAALSEL

-278 FAVPLSAAAV
+278 FAVPLAADAV
-288 HPTVP
+288 RDTVP

-341 SAAVSGRH
+341 SAAASGRH
-349 QEAIALLERTLAT
+349 QEAITLLERTLAT

-382 TGLRSDQTVEVLAQ
+382 TGLRSDQTVEVLEQ
-396 IVRDADL
+396 IVQDADL

-418 LCNQMGRF
+418 LSNQMGRF

-439 LRAVRSVLAARAMA
+439 LREVRSVLAARAMA

-463 SLDVHRGWLIKATA
+463 SLDVHRGWLIKAAA

-501 WADPEAWDLVE
+501 WADPEAWDLVG
-512 RLPVRST
+512 RLPVQST

-604 ASDACV
+604 SSDAYV

-622 GEARDWLSQRGTFGT
+622 GEARAWLSQRGTFGT

-663 DAADQARA
+663 DAAEQARA
-671 AWTVVAEKGVWPWAA
+671 AWTVVADKGVWPWAA

-699 GDRATAHAMVRDF
+699 GDTATAHAMVRDF

-717 AADAPAARAALTW
+717 DADAPAARAALSW

-736 ESEALAEGRPDGLL
+736 ESEALAEGRPDGLP
-750 AAAEAY
+750 AAAETY

-762 YGELPRPYSQALTT
+762 YAELPRPYSQALTT
-776 EGAGRCVL
+776 ECAARCEL

-789 GGARAAGVGCPDY
+789 GGAEGGAGESAAAG
-802 AEDGAGRTGA
+802 
-812 GGPAAGGPDAGG
+812 
-824 PDAGGRAGEE
+824 AGE
-834 RPGRTGPA
+834 GRTGPA
-842 GPQDSTGPEDPVHPA
+842 ASAGPE
-857 DQADAAHPA
+857 
-866 ASAHPADP
+866 
-874 AHAGRPE
+874 
-881 HPGGSAHP
+881 
-889 GGPAHPGDPT
+889 GPP
-899 IPEPPGDPAD
+899 
-909 LAHPG
+909 
-914 NPAAPGDPVAPARP
+914 NP
-928 TDPVHPGDPAASAH
+928 
-942 PTHPAR
+942 
-948 PSDPA
+948 
-953 PPRDPDGP
+953 
-961 AAPAAPAA
+961 
-969 PTCDRAAT
+969 T

-982 ALESCAQRFTEL
+982 ELESCAQHFTDL

-1008 TRQPARKGRPPGR
+1008 TRQPAKKGRPPGR

-1068 KTGALSRRDLP
+1068 KTGALSRRDLA
-1079 HQL
+1079 HRL

>member
-1 MSATCGSAR
+1 MIATCGSAR
-10 RSLARAFAAPGAA
+10 RSLARAFAAPDAG

-44 AGLPEAPDAARV
+44 AELPGTPDVARL
-56 WWRCGADDGPPQEAE
+56 WWRCGADGGRPEPAE
-71 DRRKPVLLLVDDVH
+71 GEVWREPTLLLVDDVH

-96 RVLAGLEPGS
+96 RVLAGIKPGS

-124 GGSAMAYP
+124 GGSAMTYP
-132 FRLTVFGDRLAPWSE
+132 VRLTVLGDRLAPWGE
-147 ERVRRAAAEVL
+147 DRVRRAAAEVL
-158 GESCTAEAVSALHG
+158 GESCTAEAVSALRE

-186 VLRDQRPAFTG
+186 MLREQRPAFTG

-211 AELVLSRTYALSSS
+211 AELVLSRTYAVSSA

-251 GTGPGSHA
+251 GAVPGSDA

-278 FAVPLSAAAV
+278 FAVPLAADAV
-288 HPTVP
+288 RDTVP

-341 SAAVSGRH
+341 SAAASGRH
-349 QEAIALLERTLAT
+349 QEAITLLERTLAT

-382 TGLRSDQTVEVLAQ
+382 TGLRSDQTVEVLEQ
-396 IVRDADL
+396 IVQDADL

-418 LCNQMGRF
+418 LSNQMGRF

-439 LRAVRSVLAARAMA
+439 LREVRSVLAARAMA

-463 SLDVHRGWLIKATA
+463 SLDVHRGWLIKAAA

-501 WADPEAWDLVE
+501 WADPEAWELVE
-512 RLPVRST
+512 RLPVQST

-604 ASDACV
+604 SSDAYV

-622 GEARDWLSQRGTFGT
+622 GEARAWLSQRGTFGT

-663 DAADQARA
+663 DAAEQARA
-671 AWTVVAEKGVWPWAA
+671 AWTVVADKGVWPWAA

-699 GDRATAHAMVRDF
+699 GDTATAHAMVRDF

-717 AADAPAARAALTW
+717 DADAPAARAALSW

-736 ESEALAEGRPDGLL
+736 ESEALAEGRPDGLP
-750 AAAEAY
+750 AAAETY

-762 YGELPRPYSQALTT
+762 YAELPRPYSQALTT
-776 EGAGRCVL
+776 ECAARCEL

-789 GGARAAGVGCPDY
+789 GGAEGGAGESAAAG
-802 AEDGAGRTGA
+802 
-812 GGPAAGGPDAGG
+812 
-824 PDAGGRAGEE
+824 AGE
-834 RPGRTGPA
+834 GRTGPA
-842 GPQDSTGPEDPVHPA
+842 ASAGPE
-857 DQADAAHPA
+857 
-866 ASAHPADP
+866 
-874 AHAGRPE
+874 
-881 HPGGSAHP
+881 
-889 GGPAHPGDPT
+889 GPP
-899 IPEPPGDPAD
+899 
-909 LAHPG
+909 
-914 NPAAPGDPVAPARP
+914 NP
-928 TDPVHPGDPAASAH
+928 
-942 PTHPAR
+942 
-948 PSDPA
+948 
-953 PPRDPDGP
+953 
-961 AAPAAPAA
+961 
-969 PTCDRAAT
+969 T

-982 ALESCAQRFTEL
+982 ELESCAQHFTDL

-1008 TRQPARKGRPPGR
+1008 TRQPAKKGRPPGR

-1068 KTGALSRRDLP
+1068 KTGALSRRDLA
-1079 HQL
+1079 HRL

>member
-1 MSATCGSAR
+1 MIATCGSAR
-10 RSLARAFAAPGAA
+10 RSLARAFAAPDAG

-44 AGLPEAPDAARV
+44 AELPETPDVARL
-56 WWRCGADDGPPQEAE
+56 WWRCGADGGRPEPAE
-71 DRRKPVLLLVDDVH
+71 GEVWREPTLLLVDDVH

-96 RVLAGLEPGS
+96 RVLAEIKPGS

-124 GGSAMAYP
+124 GDSAMTYP
-132 FRLTVFGDRLAPWSE
+132 FRLTVLGDRLAPWGE
-147 ERVRRAAAEVL
+147 DRVRRAAAEVL
-158 GESCTAEAVSALHG
+158 GESCTAEAVSALRE

-186 VLRDQRPAFTG
+186 MLREQRPAFTG

-211 AELVLSRTYALSSS
+211 AELVLSRTYAVSSA

-251 GTGPGSHA
+251 GAVPGGDA

-278 FAVPLSAAAV
+278 FAVPLAADAV
-288 HPTVP
+288 RDTVP

-341 SAAVSGRH
+341 SAAKSGRH
-349 QEAIALLERTLAT
+349 QEAITLLERTLAT

-382 TGLRSDQTVEVLAQ
+382 TGLRSDQTVEVLEQ

-418 LCNQMGRF
+418 LSNQMGRF

-439 LRAVRSVLAARAMA
+439 LREVRSVLAARAMA

-463 SLDVHRGWLIKATA
+463 SLDVHRGWLIKAAA

-512 RLPVRST
+512 RLPVQST

-590 CEDFVADTADMPFL
+590 CEDFVGDTADMPFL
-604 ASDACV
+604 SSDAYV

-622 GEARDWLSQRGTFGT
+622 GEARAWLSQRGTFGT

-663 DAADQARA
+663 DAAEQARA
-671 AWTVVAEKGVWPWAA
+671 AWTVVADKGVWPWAA

-699 GDRATAHAMVRDF
+699 GDTATAHSMVRDF

-717 AADAPAARAALTW
+717 DADAPAARAALTW

-736 ESEALAEGRPDGLL
+736 ESEALAEGRPDGLP
-750 AAAEAY
+750 AAAETY

-762 YGELPRPYSQALTT
+762 YAELPRPYSQALTT
-776 EGAGRCVL
+776 ECAARCEL

-789 GGARAAGVGCPDY
+789 GGAEGGAGESAAAG
-802 AEDGAGRTGA
+802 
-812 GGPAAGGPDAGG
+812 
-824 PDAGGRAGEE
+824 AGE
-834 RPGRTGPA
+834 GRTGPA
-842 GPQDSTGPEDPVHPA
+842 ASAGPE
-857 DQADAAHPA
+857 
-866 ASAHPADP
+866 
-874 AHAGRPE
+874 
-881 HPGGSAHP
+881 
-889 GGPAHPGDPT
+889 GPP
-899 IPEPPGDPAD
+899 
-909 LAHPG
+909 
-914 NPAAPGDPVAPARP
+914 NP
-928 TDPVHPGDPAASAH
+928 
-942 PTHPAR
+942 
-948 PSDPA
+948 
-953 PPRDPDGP
+953 
-961 AAPAAPAA
+961 
-969 PTCDRAAT
+969 T

-982 ALESCAQRFTEL
+982 ELESCAQHFTDL

-1008 TRQPARKGRPPGR
+1008 TRQPAKKGRPPGR

-1068 KTGALSRRDLP
+1068 KTGALSRRDLA
-1079 HQL
+1079 HRL

>member
-1 MSATCGSAR
+1 MIATCGSAR
-10 RSLARAFAAPGAA
+10 RSLARAFAAPDAG

-44 AGLPEAPDAARV
+44 AELPGTPDVARL
-56 WWRCGADDGPPQEAE
+56 WWRCGADGGRPEPAE
-71 DRRKPVLLLVDDVH
+71 GEVWREPTLLLVDDVH

-96 RVLAGLEPGS
+96 RVLAEIKPGS

-124 GGSAMAYP
+124 GGSAMTYP
-132 FRLTVFGDRLAPWSE
+132 FRLTVLGDRLAPWGE
-147 ERVRRAAAEVL
+147 DRVRRAAAEVL
-158 GESCTAEAVSALHG
+158 GESCTAEAVSALRE

-186 VLRDQRPAFTG
+186 MLREQRPAFTG
-197 TAAEVA
+197 TVAEVA

-211 AELVLSRTYALSSS
+211 AELVLSRTYAVSSA

-251 GTGPGSHA
+251 GAVPGGDA

-278 FAVPLSAAAV
+278 FAVPLAADAV
-288 HPTVP
+288 RGTVP

-341 SAAVSGRH
+341 SAAASGRH
-349 QEAIALLERTLAT
+349 QEAITLLERTLAT

-382 TGLRSDQTVEVLAQ
+382 TGLRSDQTVEVLEQ
-396 IVRDADL
+396 IVQDADL

-418 LCNQMGRF
+418 LSNQMGRF

-439 LRAVRSVLAARAMA
+439 LREVRSVLAARAMA

-463 SLDVHRGWLIKATA
+463 SLDVHRGWLIKAAA

-512 RLPVRST
+512 RLPVQST

-604 ASDACV
+604 SSDAYV

-622 GEARDWLSQRGTFGT
+622 GEARAWLSQRGTFGT

-663 DAADQARA
+663 DAAEQARA
-671 AWTVVAEKGVWPWAA
+671 AWTVVAAKGVWPWAA

-699 GDRATAHAMVRDF
+699 GDTATAHAMVRDF

-717 AADAPAARAALTW
+717 DADAPAARAALSW

-736 ESEALAEGRPDGLL
+736 ESEALAEGRPDGLP
-750 AAAEAY
+750 AAAETY

-762 YGELPRPYSQALTT
+762 YAELPRPYSQALTT
-776 EGAGRCVL
+776 ECAARCEL

-789 GGARAAGVGCPDY
+789 GGAEGGAGESAAAG
-802 AEDGAGRTGA
+802 
-812 GGPAAGGPDAGG
+812 
-824 PDAGGRAGEE
+824 AGE
-834 RPGRTGPA
+834 GRTGPA
-842 GPQDSTGPEDPVHPA
+842 ASAGPE
-857 DQADAAHPA
+857 
-866 ASAHPADP
+866 
-874 AHAGRPE
+874 
-881 HPGGSAHP
+881 
-889 GGPAHPGDPT
+889 GPP
-899 IPEPPGDPAD
+899 
-909 LAHPG
+909 
-914 NPAAPGDPVAPARP
+914 NP
-928 TDPVHPGDPAASAH
+928 
-942 PTHPAR
+942 
-948 PSDPA
+948 
-953 PPRDPDGP
+953 
-961 AAPAAPAA
+961 
-969 PTCDRAAT
+969 T

-982 ALESCAQRFTEL
+982 ELESCAQHFTDL

-1008 TRQPARKGRPPGR
+1008 TRQPAKKGRPPGR

-1068 KTGALSRRDLP
+1068 KTGALSRRDLA
-1079 HQL
+1079 HRL

>member
-1 MSATCGSAR
+1 MIATCGSAR
-10 RSLARAFAAPGAA
+10 RSLARAFAAPDAG

-44 AGLPEAPDAARV
+44 AELPETPDVARL
-56 WWRCGADDGPPQEAE
+56 WWRCGADGGRPEPAE
-71 DRRKPVLLLVDDVH
+71 GEVWREPTLLLVDDVH

-96 RVLAGLEPGS
+96 RVLAEIKPGS

-124 GGSAMAYP
+124 GDSAMTYP
-132 FRLTVFGDRLAPWSE
+132 FRLTVLGDRLAPWGE
-147 ERVRRAAAEVL
+147 DRVRRAAAEVL
-158 GESCTAEAVSALHG
+158 GESCTAEAVSALRE

-186 VLRDQRPAFTG
+186 MLREQRPAFTG

-211 AELVLSRTYALSSS
+211 AELVLSRTYAVSSA

-251 GTGPGSHA
+251 GAVPGGDA

-278 FAVPLSAAAV
+278 FAVPLAADAV
-288 HPTVP
+288 RDTVP

-341 SAAVSGRH
+341 SAAKSGRH
-349 QEAIALLERTLAT
+349 QEAITLLERTLAT

-382 TGLRSDQTVEVLAQ
+382 TGLRSDQTVEVLEQ

-418 LCNQMGRF
+418 LSNQMGRF

-439 LRAVRSVLAARAMA
+439 LREVRSVLAARAMA

-463 SLDVHRGWLIKATA
+463 SLDVHRGWLIKAAA

-512 RLPVRST
+512 RLPVQST

-551 AEGRELAT
+551 TEGRELAT

-590 CEDFVADTADMPFL
+590 CEDFVGDTADMPFL
-604 ASDACV
+604 SSDAYV

-622 GEARDWLSQRGTFGT
+622 GEARAWLSQRGTFGT

-663 DAADQARA
+663 DAAEQARA
-671 AWTVVAEKGVWPWAA
+671 AWTVVADKGVWPWAA

-699 GDRATAHAMVRDF
+699 GDTATAHSMVRDF

-717 AADAPAARAALTW
+717 DADAPAARAALTW

-736 ESEALAEGRPDGLL
+736 ESEAQAEGRPDGLP
-750 AAAEAY
+750 AAAETY

-762 YGELPRPYSQALTT
+762 YAELPRPYSQALTT
-776 EGAGRCVL
+776 ECAARCEL

-789 GGARAAGVGCPDY
+789 GGAEGGAGESAAAG
-802 AEDGAGRTGA
+802 
-812 GGPAAGGPDAGG
+812 
-824 PDAGGRAGEE
+824 AGE
-834 RPGRTGPA
+834 GRTGPA
-842 GPQDSTGPEDPVHPA
+842 ASAGPE
-857 DQADAAHPA
+857 
-866 ASAHPADP
+866 
-874 AHAGRPE
+874 
-881 HPGGSAHP
+881 
-889 GGPAHPGDPT
+889 GPP
-899 IPEPPGDPAD
+899 
-909 LAHPG
+909 
-914 NPAAPGDPVAPARP
+914 NP
-928 TDPVHPGDPAASAH
+928 
-942 PTHPAR
+942 
-948 PSDPA
+948 
-953 PPRDPDGP
+953 
-961 AAPAAPAA
+961 
-969 PTCDRAAT
+969 T

-982 ALESCAQRFTEL
+982 ELESCAQHFTDL

-1008 TRQPARKGRPPGR
+1008 TRQPAKKGRPPGR

-1068 KTGALSRRDLP
+1068 KTGALSRRDLA
-1079 HQL
+1079 HRL

>member
-1 MSATCGSAR
+1 MIATCGSAR
-10 RSLARAFAAPGAA
+10 RSLARAFAAPDAG

-44 AGLPEAPDAARV
+44 AELPGTPDVARL
-56 WWRCGADDGPPQEAE
+56 WWRCGADGGRPEPAE
-71 DRRKPVLLLVDDVH
+71 GEVWRAPTLLLVDDVH

-96 RVLAGLEPGS
+96 RVLAAMEPGS

-124 GGSAMAYP
+124 GGSAMTYP
-132 FRLTVFGDRLAPWSE
+132 FRLTVLGDRLAPWDE
-147 ERVRRAAAEVL
+147 DRVRRAAAEVL
-158 GESCTAEAVSALHG
+158 GESCTAEAVSALRE

-186 VLRDQRPAFTG
+186 MLREQRPAFTG

-203 AAGVPARL
+203 TAGVPARL
-211 AELVLSRTYALSSS
+211 AELVLSRTYAVSPA

-251 GTGPGSHA
+251 GAVPGSDA

-278 FAVPLSAAAV
+278 FAVPLAADAV
-288 HPTVP
+288 RDTVP

-312 PVPWAAVGAHHR
+312 PVPWAAVGAHQR

-341 SAAVSGRH
+341 SAAASGRH
-349 QEAIALLERTLAT
+349 QEAITLLERTLAT

-382 TGLRSDQTVEVLAQ
+382 TGLRSDQTVEVLEQ

-418 LCNQMGRF
+418 LSNQMGRF

-439 LRAVRSVLAARAMA
+439 LREVRSVLAARAMA

-463 SLDVHRGWLIKATA
+463 SLDVHRGWLIKAAA

-512 RLPVRST
+512 RLPVQST

-539 WLGFYRRVDGLL
+539 WLGFYRRVDRLL
-551 AEGRELAT
+551 TEGRELAT

-604 ASDACV
+604 ASDAYV

-622 GEARDWLSQRGTFGT
+622 GEARAWLSQRGTFGT

-663 DAADQARA
+663 DAAEQARA
-671 AWTVVAEKGVWPWAA
+671 AWTVVADKGVWPWAA

-699 GDRATAHAMVRDF
+699 GDTATAHSMVRDF

-717 AADAPAARAALTW
+717 DADAPAARAALTW

-736 ESEALAEGRPDGLL
+736 ESEALAEGRPDGLP
-750 AAAEAY
+750 AAAETY

-762 YGELPRPYSQALTT
+762 YAELPRPYSQALTT
-776 EGAGRCVL
+776 ECAARCEL
-784 AADAA
+784 AADAEGAAEGGAGESGA
-789 GGARAAGVGCPDY
+789 GGAD
-802 AEDGAGRTGA
+802 E
-812 GGPAAGGPDAGG
+812 
-824 PDAGGRAGEE
+824 
-834 RPGRTGPA
+834 GRTGPA
-842 GPQDSTGPEDPVHPA
+842 APAGPESSP
-857 DQADAAHPA
+857 
-866 ASAHPADP
+866 DP
-874 AHAGRPE
+874 A
-881 HPGGSAHP
+881 
-889 GGPAHPGDPT
+889 T
-899 IPEPPGDPAD
+899 
-909 LAHPG
+909 
-914 NPAAPGDPVAPARP
+914 
-928 TDPVHPGDPAASAH
+928 
-942 PTHPAR
+942 
-948 PSDPA
+948 
-953 PPRDPDGP
+953 
-961 AAPAAPAA
+961 
-969 PTCDRAAT
+969 T

-982 ALESCAQRFTEL
+982 ELESCAQHFTDL

-1068 KTGALSRRDLP
+1068 KTGALSRRDLT
-1079 HQL
+1079 HRL

>member
-1 MSATCGSAR
+1 MIATCGSAR
-10 RSLARAFAAPGAA
+10 RSLARAFAAPDAG

-44 AGLPEAPDAARV
+44 ADLPDTPDVARL
-56 WWRCGADDGPPQEAE
+56 WWRCGAEGGRPDEGEVWREPT
-71 DRRKPVLLLVDDVH
+71 LLLVDDVH

-96 RVLAGLEPGS
+96 RVLEGMGPGS

-124 GGSAMAYP
+124 GGSAMTYP
-132 FRLTVFGDRLAPWSE
+132 FRLTVLGDRLVPWDE
-147 ERVRRAAAEVL
+147 DRVRRAAAEVL
-158 GESCTAEAVSALHG
+158 GESCTAEAVGALCE

-186 VLRDQRPAFTG
+186 MLREQWPAFTG

-211 AELVLSRTYALSSS
+211 AELVLSRTYAVSPEQ
-225 HRPLV
+225 RPVV

-251 GTGPGSHA
+251 GAVPGDDA
-259 LLRALESAALAEL
+259 LLRALERAALAEL

-278 FAVPLSAAAV
+278 FAVPLAAAAV
-288 HPTVP
+288 RDAVP
-293 GPVRQDLHR
+293 GPVRQELHR

-324 AAGEYRGW
+324 AAGEGHRW
-332 LRAVEKAAE
+332 LRAVEKAAA
-341 SAAVSGRH
+341 SAAASGRH
-349 QEAIALLERTLAT
+349 QQAITLLEQTLAT

-396 IVRDADL
+396 IVQDADL

-439 LRAVRSVLAARAMA
+439 LGEVRSALAARAMA

-463 SLDVHRGWLIKATA
+463 SLDVHRGWLIKAAA
-477 AADDSG
+477 AADDRG

-501 WADPEAWDLVE
+501 CADPEAWDLVE
-512 RLPVRST
+512 RLPVQST

-539 WLGFYRRVDGLL
+539 WLGFYERGAELL
-551 AEGRELAT
+551 ADGRDLSA

-604 ASDACV
+604 ASDAYV

-622 GEARDWLSQRGTFGT
+622 AEARAWLSQRGTFGT
-637 ENLPVPLGATA
+637 EDLPVPLGATA

-663 DAADQARA
+663 DAAEQARA

-686 ELAPWAVEALARA
+686 ELTPWAVEALARA
-699 GDRATAHAMVRDF
+699 GDTATAHAMVRDF
-712 AQGLG
+712 ARGLG
-717 AADAPAARAALTW
+717 EADAPAARAALVW

-736 ESEALAEGRPDGLL
+736 ENEALAEGRPEGLL

-762 YGELPRPYSQALTT
+762 YAELPRPYSQALTT
-776 EGAGRCVL
+776 ECAGRCVL
-784 AADAA
+784 AADAVGGAAEA
-789 GGARAAGVGCPDY
+789 GGGEASAGCVSD
-802 AEDGAGRTGA
+802 AESGA
-812 GGPAAGGPDAGG
+812 GGTGASATAGAGKV
-824 PDAGGRAGEE
+824 
-834 RPGRTGPA
+834 RTGL
-842 GPQDSTGPEDPVHPA
+842 
-857 DQADAAHPA
+857 A
-866 ASAHPADP
+866 ASA
-874 AHAGRPE
+874 
-881 HPGGSAHP
+881 
-889 GGPAHPGDPT
+889 GPKS
-899 IPEPPGDPAD
+899 PPS
-909 LAHPG
+909 
-914 NPAAPGDPVAPARP
+914 PAATACDP
-928 TDPVHPGDPAASAH
+928 
-942 PTHPAR
+942 
-948 PSDPA
+948 
-953 PPRDPDGP
+953 
-961 AAPAAPAA
+961 
-969 PTCDRAAT
+969 AAT

-982 ALESCAQRFTEL
+982 ELESCAQHFTDL
-994 GAVWDATRARALLR
+994 GAVWDATRVRALLR
-1008 TRQPARKGRPPGR
+1008 TRQPAKKGRPPGR

-1068 KTGALSRRDLP
+1068 KTGALSRRDLA
-1079 HQL
+1079 HRL

>member
-1 MSATCGSAR
+1 MIATCGSAR
-10 RSLARAFAAPGAA
+10 RSLARAFAAPDAG

-44 AGLPEAPDAARV
+44 AELPETPDVARL
-56 WWRCGADDGPPQEAE
+56 WWRCGADGGRPEPAEGEAWRE
-71 DRRKPVLLLVDDVH
+71 PALLLVDDVH

-96 RVLAGLEPGS
+96 RVLAGMEPGS

-124 GGSAMAYP
+124 GGSAMTYP
-132 FRLTVFGDRLAPWSE
+132 FRLTVLRDRLAPWDE
-147 ERVRRAAAEVL
+147 ERLRRAAAEVL
-158 GESCTAEAVSALHG
+158 GEGESCTAEAVSALRE

-186 VLRDQRPAFTG
+186 MLREQRPAFTG

-211 AELVLSRTYALSSS
+211 AELVLSRTYAVSPA

-251 GTGPGSHA
+251 GAVTGGDA

-278 FAVPLSAAAV
+278 FAVPLAADAV
-288 HPTVP
+288 RDTVP

-312 PVPWAAVGAHHR
+312 PAPWAAVGAHHR

-341 SAAVSGRH
+341 SAAASGRH
-349 QEAIALLERTLAT
+349 QEAITLLERTLAT

-382 TGLRSDQTVEVLAQ
+382 TGLRSDQTVEVLEQ

-418 LCNQMGRF
+418 LSNQMGRF

-439 LRAVRSVLAARAMA
+439 LREVRSVLAARAMA

-463 SLDVHRGWLIKATA
+463 SLDVHRGWLIKAAA

-512 RLPVRST
+512 RLPVQST

-551 AEGRELAT
+551 TEGRELAT

-604 ASDACV
+604 SSDAYV

-622 GEARDWLSQRGTFGT
+622 GEARAWLSQRGTFGT

-663 DAADQARA
+663 DAAEQARA
-671 AWTVVAEKGVWPWAA
+671 AWTVVADKGVWPWAA

-699 GDRATAHAMVRDF
+699 GDTATAHAMVRDF

-717 AADAPAARAALTW
+717 DADAPAARAALSW

-736 ESEALAEGRPDGLL
+736 ESEALAEGRPDGLPK
-750 AAAEAY
+750 AAEMY

-762 YGELPRPYSQALTT
+762 YAELPRPYSQALTT
-776 EGAGRCVL
+776 ECAARCEL

-789 GGARAAGVGCPDY
+789 DAEGGAGESAAAG
-802 AEDGAGRTGA
+802 
-812 GGPAAGGPDAGG
+812 
-824 PDAGGRAGEE
+824 AGE
-834 RPGRTGPA
+834 GRTGPA
-842 GPQDSTGPEDPVHPA
+842 ASAGPE
-857 DQADAAHPA
+857 
-866 ASAHPADP
+866 
-874 AHAGRPE
+874 
-881 HPGGSAHP
+881 
-889 GGPAHPGDPT
+889 GPP
-899 IPEPPGDPAD
+899 
-909 LAHPG
+909 
-914 NPAAPGDPVAPARP
+914 NP
-928 TDPVHPGDPAASAH
+928 S
-942 PTHPAR
+942 
-948 PSDPA
+948 
-953 PPRDPDGP
+953 
-961 AAPAAPAA
+961 
-969 PTCDRAAT
+969 

-982 ALESCAQRFTEL
+982 ELESCAQHFTDL

-1008 TRQPARKGRPPGR
+1008 TRQPAKKGRPPGR

-1068 KTGALSRRDLP
+1068 KTGALSRRDLA
-1079 HQL
+1079 HRL

>member
-1 MSATCGSAR
+1 MIATCGSAR
-10 RSLARAFAAPGAA
+10 RSLARAFADRDAG

-29 EGAAGLGKTHLLREL
+29 EGSAGLGKTHLLRGL
-44 AGLPEAPDAARV
+44 AELPETPDVARL
-56 WWRCGADDGPPQEAE
+56 WWRCGAAGGGPEEDEAWRE
-71 DRRKPVLLLVDDVH
+71 PTLLLVDDVH

-96 RVLAGLEPGS
+96 RVLAGMKPGS
-106 AAAVT
+106 AAAVA

-124 GGSAMAYP
+124 GGTAMTYP
-132 FRLTVFGDRLAPWSE
+132 FRLTVLRDRMAPWDE

-158 GESCTAEAVSALHG
+158 GGSESCTAEAVSALRE

-186 VLRDQRPAFTG
+186 MLREQRPAFTG

-203 AAGVPARL
+203 AAGVPTRL
-211 AELVLSRTYALSSS
+211 AELVLSRTYALSPA

-240 ARDELIAVSGL
+240 ARDELIAVAGL
-251 GTGPGSHA
+251 GAVPGSDA

-278 FAVPLSAAAV
+278 FAVPLAAAAV
-288 HPTVP
+288 RDTVP

-302 RAAGV
+302 RAARV
-307 LSRRQ
+307 LRRGQ
-312 PVPWAAVGAHHR
+312 PVAWAAVGEHHR

-341 SAAVSGRH
+341 SAASSGRH
-349 QEAIALLERTLAT
+349 QEAITLLERTLAT

-812 GGPAAGGPDAGG
+812 GGP
-824 PDAGGRAGEE
+824 DAGGRAGEE
-834 RPGRTGPA
+834 RPGRTGPAGPA

-874 AHAGRPE
+874 AHAEGPE
-881 HPGGSAHP
+881 
-889 GGPAHPGDPT
+889 HPGDPT
-899 IPEPPGDPAD
+899 IPEPPGDPA
-909 LAHPG
+909 
-914 NPAAPGDPVAPARP
+914 
-928 TDPVHPGDPAASAH
+928 ASAH
-942 PTHPAR
+942 SSHPAR
-948 PSDPA
+948 TSAPA

-961 AAPAAPAA
+961 AAPAAPAS
-969 PTCDRAAT
+969 DRAAT

>member
-1 MSATCGSAR
+1 MIATCGSAR
-10 RSLARAFAAPGAA
+10 RSLARAFADPDAG
-23 PVLLFV
+23 PVLLYV
-29 EGAAGLGKTHLLREL
+29 EGAAGLGKTHLLSEL
-44 AGLPEAPDAARV
+44 AGLPEAPDAARL
-56 WWRCGADDGPPQEAE
+56 WWRCGAGDGQQVADEPWG
-71 DRRKPVLLLVDDVH
+71 KPALLLVDDVH

-96 RVLAGLEPGS
+96 RVLEGLEPGS
-106 AAAVT
+106 AAAVA

-117 PVPGMPL
+117 PVPGLPL
-124 GGSAMAYP
+124 GGSAMTYP
-132 FRLTVFGDRLAPWSE
+132 FRLTVLTHRLAPWDE
-147 ERVRRAAAEVL
+147 ERVRRAAADVL
-158 GESCTAEAVSALHG
+158 GESGGTAEAVGTLHE

-186 VLRDQRPAFTG
+186 LLREQRPAFTG

-203 AAGVPARL
+203 AAGVPTRL
-211 AELVLSRTYALSSS
+211 AELVLSRTYALSPA

-251 GTGPGSHA
+251 GAVPGSDA
-259 LLRALESAALAEL
+259 LLRALESAALAEP

-278 FAVPLSAAAV
+278 FAVPLAAAAV
-288 HPTVP
+288 RDTVP

-312 PVPWAAVGAHHR
+312 PVAWTAVGEHHR
-324 AAGEYRGW
+324 AAGDDRRW

-341 SAAVSGRH
+341 SAAASGRH
-349 QEAIALLERTLAT
+349 QEAIVLLERTLAA

-396 IVRDADL
+396 IVQDGDL

-418 LCNQMGRF
+418 LSNQMGRF
-426 AEGWRV
+426 ADGWRV
-432 LEVAAAE
+432 LEIAAAE
-439 LRAVRSVLAARAMA
+439 LREVRSVLAARAMA

-463 SLDVHRGWLIKATA
+463 SLDVHRGWLIKAVA

-483 DDAMRTAVLAN
+483 DEAMRTAVLAN

-512 RLPVRST
+512 RLPVQST
-519 DPACARQAAR
+519 DPACVRQAAR

-551 AEGRELAT
+551 AEGRELAA

-581 GQWLGLAKR
+581 GQWLGLARR
-590 CEDFVADTADMPFL
+590 CEEFIADTADMPFL
-604 ASDACV
+604 ASDAYV

-622 GEARDWLSQRGTFGT
+622 GEARSWLSQRGTFGT

-663 DAADQARA
+663 DAAEQARA

-699 GDRATAHAMVRDF
+699 GDTTGAQAMVRDF

-717 AADAPAARAALTW
+717 AADAPAARAALVW

-736 ESEALAEGRPDGLL
+736 ENEALAQGKPSGLL

-762 YGELPRPYSQALTT
+762 YAELPRPYSQALTT
-776 EGAGRCVL
+776 ECAGRCVL
-784 AADAA
+784 AADAVGEA
-789 GGARAAGVGCPDY
+789 GGADGVDRSGGADGADRADEAGGADRADRADGAQA
-802 AEDGAGRTGA
+802 AEGAADGAGAHGSGA
-812 GGPAAGGPDAGG
+812 SAAGGA
-824 PDAGGRAGEE
+824 
-834 RPGRTGPA
+834 
-842 GPQDSTGPEDPVHPA
+842 
-857 DQADAAHPA
+857 
-866 ASAHPADP
+866 
-874 AHAGRPE
+874 
-881 HPGGSAHP
+881 
-889 GGPAHPGDPT
+889 
-899 IPEPPGDPAD
+899 
-909 LAHPG
+909 
-914 NPAAPGDPVAPARP
+914 AAPVG
-928 TDPVHPGDPAASAH
+928 
-942 PTHPAR
+942 
-948 PSDPA
+948 
-953 PPRDPDGP
+953 
-961 AAPAAPAA
+961 
-969 PTCDRAAT
+969 DRAST

-982 ALESCAQRFTEL
+982 ELESCAQHFTDL

-1008 TRQPARKGRPPGR
+1008 TRQPAKKGRPPGR

-1068 KTGALSRRDLP
+1068 KTGALSRRDLV
-1079 HQL
+1079 HRL

>member
-1 MSATCGSAR
+1 MIATCGSAR
-10 RSLARAFAAPGAA
+10 RSLARAFAAPDAG

-29 EGAAGLGKTHLLREL
+29 EGSAGLGKTHLLREL
-44 AGLPEAPDAARV
+44 AELPETPDVARL
-56 WWRCGADDGPPQEAE
+56 WWRCGADGGRPEPAEGEAWRE
-71 DRRKPVLLLVDDVH
+71 PTLLLVDDVH

-96 RVLAGLEPGS
+96 RVLAGMEPGS

-124 GGSAMAYP
+124 GGSAMTYP
-132 FRLTVFGDRLAPWSE
+132 FRLTVLRDRLAPWDE

-158 GESCTAEAVSALHG
+158 GEGESCTAEAVSALRE
-172 RTGGVPRAVVDLLA
+172 RTGGVPRVVVDLLA
-186 VLRDQRPAFTG
+186 MLREQRPAFTG

-211 AELVLSRTYALSSS
+211 AELVLSRTYAVSPA

-251 GTGPGSHA
+251 GAVPGGDA

-278 FAVPLSAAAV
+278 FAVPLAADAV
-288 HPTVP
+288 RDTVP
-293 GPVRQDLHR
+293 GSVRQDLHR

-341 SAAVSGRH
+341 WAAASGRH
-349 QEAIALLERTLAT
+349 QEAITLLERTLAT

-382 TGLRSDQTVEVLAQ
+382 TGLRSDQTVEVLEQ
-396 IVRDADL
+396 IVQDADL

-418 LCNQMGRF
+418 LSNQMGRF

-439 LRAVRSVLAARAMA
+439 LREVRSVLAARAMA

-463 SLDVHRGWLIKATA
+463 SLDVHRGWLIKAAA

-512 RLPVRST
+512 RLPVQST

-551 AEGRELAT
+551 TEGRELAT

-604 ASDACV
+604 ASDAYV

-622 GEARDWLSQRGTFGT
+622 VEARAWLSQRGTFGT

-663 DAADQARA
+663 DAAEQARA
-671 AWTVVAEKGVWPWAA
+671 AWTVVADKGVWPWAA

-699 GDRATAHAMVRDF
+699 GDTATAHAMVRDF

-717 AADAPAARAALTW
+717 DADAPAARAALSW

-736 ESEALAEGRPDGLL
+736 ESEAMAEGRPDSLS
-750 AAAEAY
+750 AAAETY

-762 YGELPRPYSQALTT
+762 YAELPRPYSQALTT
-776 EGAGRCVL
+776 ECAARCEL
-784 AADAA
+784 AADAE
-789 GGARAAGVGCPDY
+789 GGAGESAAAG
-802 AEDGAGRTGA
+802 
-812 GGPAAGGPDAGG
+812 
-824 PDAGGRAGEE
+824 AGE
-834 RPGRTGPA
+834 GRTGPA
-842 GPQDSTGPEDPVHPA
+842 ASAGPQGPP
-857 DQADAAHPA
+857 
-866 ASAHPADP
+866 
-874 AHAGRPE
+874 
-881 HPGGSAHP
+881 
-889 GGPAHPGDPT
+889 
-899 IPEPPGDPAD
+899 
-909 LAHPG
+909 
-914 NPAAPGDPVAPARP
+914 NP
-928 TDPVHPGDPAASAH
+928 S
-942 PTHPAR
+942 
-948 PSDPA
+948 
-953 PPRDPDGP
+953 
-961 AAPAAPAA
+961 
-969 PTCDRAAT
+969 

-982 ALESCAQRFTEL
+982 ELESCAQHFTDL

-1008 TRQPARKGRPPGR
+1008 TWQPARKGRPPGR

-1068 KTGALSRRDLP
+1068 KTGALSRRDLA
-1079 HQL
+1079 HRL

>member
-1 MSATCGSAR
+1 MGLGITVVGPGRGTTESEGGDVIATCGSAR
-10 RSLARAFAAPGAA
+10 RSLARAFAAPDAG

-44 AGLPEAPDAARV
+44 AELPGTPDVARL
-56 WWRCGADDGPPQEAE
+56 WWRCGADGGRPEPAE
-71 DRRKPVLLLVDDVH
+71 GEVWREPTLLLVDDVH

-96 RVLAGLEPGS
+96 RVLAAMEPGS

-124 GGSAMAYP
+124 GGSAMTYP
-132 FRLTVFGDRLAPWSE
+132 FRLTVLGDRLAPWDE
-147 ERVRRAAAEVL
+147 DRVRRAAAEVL
-158 GESCTAEAVSALHG
+158 GESCTAEAVSALRE

-186 VLRDQRPAFTG
+186 MLREQRPAFTG

-203 AAGVPARL
+203 TAGVPARL
-211 AELVLSRTYALSSS
+211 AELVLSRTYAVSPA

-251 GTGPGSHA
+251 GAVPGSDA

-278 FAVPLSAAAV
+278 FAVPLAADAV
-288 HPTVP
+288 RDTVP

-312 PVPWAAVGAHHR
+312 PVPWAAVGAHQR

-341 SAAVSGRH
+341 SAAASGRH
-349 QEAIALLERTLAT
+349 QEAITLLERTLAT

-382 TGLRSDQTVEVLAQ
+382 TGLRSDQTVEVLEQ

-418 LCNQMGRF
+418 LSNQMGRF

-439 LRAVRSVLAARAMA
+439 LREVRSVLAARAMA

-463 SLDVHRGWLIKATA
+463 SLDVHRGWLIKAAA

-512 RLPVRST
+512 RLPVQST

-539 WLGFYRRVDGLL
+539 WLGFYRRVDRLL
-551 AEGRELAT
+551 TEGRELAT

-604 ASDACV
+604 ASDAYV

-622 GEARDWLSQRGTFGT
+622 GEARAWLSQRGTFGT

-663 DAADQARA
+663 DAAEQARA
-671 AWTVVAEKGVWPWAA
+671 AWTVVADKGVWPWAA

-699 GDRATAHAMVRDF
+699 GDTATAHSMVRDF

-717 AADAPAARAALTW
+717 DADAPAARAALTW

-736 ESEALAEGRPDGLL
+736 ESEALAEGRPDGLP
-750 AAAEAY
+750 AAAETY

-762 YGELPRPYSQALTT
+762 YAELPRPYSQALTT
-776 EGAGRCVL
+776 ECAARCEL
-784 AADAA
+784 AADAEAGVEGGAGESGA
-789 GGARAAGVGCPDY
+789 GGAD
-802 AEDGAGRTGA
+802 E
-812 GGPAAGGPDAGG
+812 
-824 PDAGGRAGEE
+824 
-834 RPGRTGPA
+834 GRTGPA
-842 GPQDSTGPEDPVHPA
+842 APAGPESSPT
-857 DQADAAHPA
+857 
-866 ASAHPADP
+866 SA
-874 AHAGRPE
+874 
-881 HPGGSAHP
+881 
-889 GGPAHPGDPT
+889 T
-899 IPEPPGDPAD
+899 
-909 LAHPG
+909 
-914 NPAAPGDPVAPARP
+914 
-928 TDPVHPGDPAASAH
+928 
-942 PTHPAR
+942 
-948 PSDPA
+948 
-953 PPRDPDGP
+953 
-961 AAPAAPAA
+961 
-969 PTCDRAAT
+969 T
-977 ASAIA
+977 ASAVA
-982 ALESCAQRFTEL
+982 ELESCAQHFTDL

-1068 KTGALSRRDLP
+1068 KTGALSRRDLT
-1079 HQL
+1079 HRL

>member
-1 MSATCGSAR
+1 MIATCGSAR
-10 RSLARAFAAPGAA
+10 RSLARAFAAPDAG

-44 AGLPEAPDAARV
+44 AELPGTPDVARL
-56 WWRCGADDGPPQEAE
+56 WWRCGADGGRPEPAE
-71 DRRKPVLLLVDDVH
+71 GEVWREPTLLLVDDVH

-96 RVLAGLEPGS
+96 RVLAAMEPGS

-124 GGSAMAYP
+124 GGSAMTYP
-132 FRLTVFGDRLAPWSE
+132 FRLTVLGDRLAPWDE
-147 ERVRRAAAEVL
+147 DRVRRAAAEVL
-158 GESCTAEAVSALHG
+158 GESCTAEAVSALRE

-186 VLRDQRPAFTG
+186 MLREQRPAFAG

-211 AELVLSRTYALSSS
+211 AELVLSRTYAVSPA

-251 GTGPGSHA
+251 GAVPGSDA

-278 FAVPLSAAAV
+278 FAVPLAADAV
-288 HPTVP
+288 RDTVP

-341 SAAVSGRH
+341 SAAASGRH
-349 QEAIALLERTLAT
+349 QEAITLLERTLAT

-382 TGLRSDQTVEVLAQ
+382 TGLRSDQTVEVLEQ

-418 LCNQMGRF
+418 LSNQMGRF

-439 LRAVRSVLAARAMA
+439 LREVRSVLAARAMA

-463 SLDVHRGWLIKATA
+463 SLDVHRGWLIKAAA

-512 RLPVRST
+512 RLPVQST

-551 AEGRELAT
+551 TEGRELAT

-604 ASDACV
+604 ASDAYV

-622 GEARDWLSQRGTFGT
+622 GEARAWLSQRGTFGT

-663 DAADQARA
+663 DAAEQARA
-671 AWTVVAEKGVWPWAA
+671 AWTVVADKGVWPWAA

-699 GDRATAHAMVRDF
+699 GDTATAHSMVRDF

-717 AADAPAARAALTW
+717 DADAPAARAALTW

-736 ESEALAEGRPDGLL
+736 ESEALAEGRPDRLPK
-750 AAAEAY
+750 AAETY

-762 YGELPRPYSQALTT
+762 YAELPRPYSQALTT
-776 EGAGRCVL
+776 ECAARCEL
-784 AADAA
+784 AADAEGAAEGGAGESGA
-789 GGARAAGVGCPDY
+789 GGAD
-802 AEDGAGRTGA
+802 E
-812 GGPAAGGPDAGG
+812 
-824 PDAGGRAGEE
+824 
-834 RPGRTGPA
+834 GRTGPA
-842 GPQDSTGPEDPVHPA
+842 APAGPESSP
-857 DQADAAHPA
+857 
-866 ASAHPADP
+866 DP
-874 AHAGRPE
+874 A
-881 HPGGSAHP
+881 
-889 GGPAHPGDPT
+889 T
-899 IPEPPGDPAD
+899 
-909 LAHPG
+909 
-914 NPAAPGDPVAPARP
+914 
-928 TDPVHPGDPAASAH
+928 
-942 PTHPAR
+942 
-948 PSDPA
+948 
-953 PPRDPDGP
+953 
-961 AAPAAPAA
+961 
-969 PTCDRAAT
+969 T

-982 ALESCAQRFTEL
+982 ELESCAQHFTEL

-1008 TRQPARKGRPPGR
+1008 TRQPAKKGRPPGR

-1068 KTGALSRRDLP
+1068 KTGALSRRDLT
-1079 HQL
+1079 HRL

>member
-1 MSATCGSAR
+1 MIATCGSAR
-10 RSLARAFAAPGAA
+10 RSLARAFADRDAG

-29 EGAAGLGKTHLLREL
+29 EGSAGLGKTHLLREL
-44 AGLPEAPDAARV
+44 ADLPETPDVARR
-56 WWRCGADDGPPQEAE
+56 WWRCGAEGGGPQEDEAWRE
-71 DRRKPVLLLVDDVH
+71 PTLLLVDDVH

-117 PVPGMPL
+117 PFPGMPL
-124 GGSAMAYP
+124 GGSAMTYP
-132 FRLTVFGDRLAPWSE
+132 FRLTVLGDRLAPWDE

-158 GESCTAEAVSALHG
+158 GESESWTAEAVSALRE

-186 VLRDQRPAFTG
+186 MLREQRPVFTG

-203 AAGVPARL
+203 AAGVPTRL
-211 AELVLSRTYALSSS
+211 AELVLSRTYALSPA

-240 ARDELIAVSGL
+240 ARDELIAVAGL
-251 GTGPGSHA
+251 GAVPGSDA

-278 FAVPLSAAAV
+278 FAVPLAAAAV
-288 HPTVP
+288 RDTVP

-302 RAAGV
+302 RAARALG
-307 LSRRQ
+307 RRQ
-312 PVPWAAVGAHHR
+312 PVAWAAVGEHHR
-324 AAGEYRGW
+324 AAGECRGW

-341 SAAVSGRH
+341 SAAASGRH
-349 QEAIALLERTLAT
+349 QEAITLLERTLAT

-382 TGLRSDQTVEVLAQ
+382 TGLRSDQTVEVLEQ

-418 LCNQMGRF
+418 LSNQMGRF
-426 AEGWRV
+426 EEGWRV

-439 LRAVRSVLAARAMA
+439 LREVRSVLAARAMA

-463 SLDVHRGWLIKATA
+463 SLDVHRGWLIKAAA

-512 RLPVRST
+512 QLPVQST

-551 AEGRELAT
+551 TEGRELAT

-571 GTRLLQEWWT
+571 GTRLLQEFWT

-590 CEDFVADTADMPFL
+590 CEEFVADTADMPFL
-604 ASDACV
+604 SSDAYV

-622 GEARDWLSQRGTFGT
+622 GEARSWLSQRGTFGT

-663 DAADQARA
+663 DAAEQARA

-699 GDRATAHAMVRDF
+699 GDTATAHAMVRDF

-717 AADAPAARAALTW
+717 EADAPAARAALAW

-736 ESEALAEGRPDGLL
+736 ENEALAEGRPDGLL
-750 AAAEAY
+750 AAAGTY

-762 YGELPRPYSQALTT
+762 YAELPRPYSQALTT
-776 EGAGRCVL
+776 ECAGRCVL
-784 AADAA
+784 AAD
-789 GGARAAGVGCPDY
+789 GGEAPSG
-802 AEDGAGRTGA
+802 T
-812 GGPAAGGPDAGG
+812 
-824 PDAGGRAGEE
+824 
-834 RPGRTGPA
+834 
-842 GPQDSTGPEDPVHPA
+842 
-857 DQADAAHPA
+857 A
-866 ASAHPADP
+866 ASA
-874 AHAGRPE
+874 GPE
-881 HPGGSAHP
+881 A
-889 GGPAHPGDPT
+889 T
-899 IPEPPGDPAD
+899 
-909 LAHPG
+909 
-914 NPAAPGDPVAPARP
+914 AP
-928 TDPVHPGDPAASAH
+928 
-942 PTHPAR
+942 
-948 PSDPA
+948 
-953 PPRDPDGP
+953 
-961 AAPAAPAA
+961 
-969 PTCDRAAT
+969 AT

-982 ALESCAQRFTEL
+982 SATASAIAELEACAQHFTDL

-1008 TRQPARKGRPPGR
+1008 TRQPAKKGRPPGR

-1068 KTGALSRRDLP
+1068 KTGALSRRDLA
-1079 HQL
+1079 HRI

>member
-1 MSATCGSAR
+1 MGLGITAVGPGHGTTESEGGDVIATCGSAR
-10 RSLARAFAAPGAA
+10 RSLARAFASPDAG

-44 AGLPEAPDAARV
+44 AELPGTPDVARL
-56 WWRCGADDGPPQEAE
+56 WWRCGADGGRPEPAE
-71 DRRKPVLLLVDDVH
+71 GEVWREPTLLLVDDVH
-85 RADEDELRRLR
+85 RADEDELRQLR
-96 RVLAGLEPGS
+96 RVLAGMEPGS

-124 GGSAMAYP
+124 GGSAMTYP
-132 FRLTVFGDRLAPWSE
+132 FRLTVLGDRLAPWDE
-147 ERVRRAAAEVL
+147 DRVRRAAAEVL
-158 GESCTAEAVSALHG
+158 GESCTAEAVSALRE
-172 RTGGVPRAVVDLLA
+172 RTAGVPRAVVDLLA
-186 VLRDQRPAFTG
+186 MLREQRPAFTG

-211 AELVLSRTYALSSS
+211 AELVLSRTYAVSPA

-251 GTGPGSHA
+251 GAVPGSDA

-272 GEGRYG
+272 GDGRYG
-278 FAVPLSAAAV
+278 FAVPLAADAV
-288 HPTVP
+288 RDTVP

-341 SAAVSGRH
+341 SAAASGRH
-349 QEAIALLERTLAT
+349 QEAITLLERTLAT

-382 TGLRSDQTVEVLAQ
+382 TGLRSDQTVEVLEQ

-418 LCNQMGRF
+418 LSNQMGRF

-439 LRAVRSVLAARAMA
+439 LREVRSVLAARAMA

-463 SLDVHRGWLIKATA
+463 SLDVHRGWLIKAAA

-512 RLPVRST
+512 RLPVQST
-519 DPACARQAAR
+519 DPTCARQAAR

-551 AEGRELAT
+551 TEGRELAT

-604 ASDACV
+604 SSDAYV

-622 GEARDWLSQRGTFGT
+622 GEARAWLSQRGTFGT

-663 DAADQARA
+663 DAAEQARA
-671 AWTVVAEKGVWPWAA
+671 AWTVVADKGVWPWAA

-699 GDRATAHAMVRDF
+699 GDTATAHSMVRDF

-717 AADAPAARAALTW
+717 DADAPAARAALTW

-736 ESEALAEGRPDGLL
+736 ESEALAEGRPDGLP
-750 AAAEAY
+750 AAAETY

-762 YGELPRPYSQALTT
+762 YAELPRPYSQALTT
-776 EGAGRCVL
+776 ECAARCEL
-784 AADAA
+784 AADAE
-789 GGARAAGVGCPDY
+789 GGAGESAAAG
-802 AEDGAGRTGA
+802 
-812 GGPAAGGPDAGG
+812 
-824 PDAGGRAGEE
+824 AGE
-834 RPGRTGPA
+834 GRTGPA
-842 GPQDSTGPEDPVHPA
+842 APAGPESSPN
-857 DQADAAHPA
+857 
-866 ASAHPADP
+866 SA
-874 AHAGRPE
+874 
-881 HPGGSAHP
+881 
-889 GGPAHPGDPT
+889 T
-899 IPEPPGDPAD
+899 
-909 LAHPG
+909 
-914 NPAAPGDPVAPARP
+914 
-928 TDPVHPGDPAASAH
+928 
-942 PTHPAR
+942 
-948 PSDPA
+948 
-953 PPRDPDGP
+953 
-961 AAPAAPAA
+961 
-969 PTCDRAAT
+969 T

-982 ALESCAQRFTEL
+982 ELESCAQHFTDL

-1008 TRQPARKGRPPGR
+1008 TRQPAKKGRPPGR

-1068 KTGALSRRDLP
+1068 KTGALSRRDLT
-1079 HQL
+1079 HRL